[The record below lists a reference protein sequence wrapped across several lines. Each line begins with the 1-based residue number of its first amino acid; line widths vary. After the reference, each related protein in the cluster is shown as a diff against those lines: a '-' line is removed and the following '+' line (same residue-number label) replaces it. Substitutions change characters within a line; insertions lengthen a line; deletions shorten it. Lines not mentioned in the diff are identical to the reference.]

1 MKKVIWKIVVL
12 LCLISF
18 SLYGVQWNDLK
29 DGESAE
35 KNLDG
40 NGKVT
45 TVNKLKLGKNSHLK
59 VKGKN
64 TKGIVIKGGLSAE
77 VNIGEGATLDVDI
90 ENSTKDEAGISLE
103 STFKGF
109 IIQKNGNLKLK
120 KQFNGTINSGDIFKQ
135 FLDRKGEGTLLRGIS
150 VIKTFSTEGSTR
162 IESAG
167 TGIGFDRKTPQGKG
181 FIEFK
186 KGSKTFVKAGFAGVF
201 ARYNSVT
208 FEEGS
213 DTTLIGGAYGIMVN
227 KGTIKKGAK
236 VTLMGNYGT
245 GKFEVKEHDFLKFE
259 SGSELNILAND
270 SALYGIRLKG
280 KTKLIAKGYNVL
292 RQIDTYADGEHSL
305 DTVTFERGSILDG
318 NIDRSWNS
326 QILLEEGTK
335 LFVPNKIQANL
346 EIKGDLYVGPRSA
359 YEGKQLTYK
368 EAVEDADTVAG
379 ATAIFMGKQAQRARK
394 GEFSYRGLY
403 NEFSPDEYYTLE
415 YNRDNHYNYISTLN
429 LNNGKIHLRLG
440 NKDKFGR
447 INDKI
452 IFSKNTI
459 INGKGELVF
468 HKRNSSQVT
477 KNTVFNILEEEGPK
491 DINGIQG
498 YYLEKLPLKIPDVS
512 FGKLVFTTKVQKLNG
527 KYVVSLVFKGIEAEN
542 FLLAKGKTKTLNKK
556 EESSLEDAILSAK
569 EVTLEENSTLNI
581 KGDTNGLFA
590 KNKVTIEE
598 EANLNIETK
607 KDNKI
612 GLKLGEN
619 LETFGNINIK
629 NTGTGILA
637 DNATS
642 ILQFENGS
650 KTIVNAKDVAVNA
663 QKGTSEFK
671 GGSNVEL
678 TSNKYALV
686 SKKAV
691 FEKSST
697 VKLNGEYGIGTLSET
712 DSSDITFKPQSEV
725 NINSSNS
732 GIYNVNVGGS
742 GKVSIK
748 APNILKQVRTVNQSL
763 KFESGSVLEGNIE
776 KSWNANLIL
785 DKGSK
790 MFVNNKIEANMDIK
804 GDLFVGTSKFYEK
817 RDSFDNYNTIY
828 YNKDSN
834 GHETKVNFDNSKI
847 HLRIGGADKTG
858 ATNDKIFFS
867 KNTNING
874 KGELVFH
881 KRNSSQVTKNTIF
894 KILEEEVKNING
906 TQGYYLEKFPLSF
919 TNDIAFGQLVFTTK
933 VQKLNGKY
941 IVSLVFK
948 GIEADNFLLAKG
960 ETKTLNK
967 KKEGSLEDAIL
978 SAKEVTIEEK
988 STLNIKGDTNGLF
1001 AKNKVTI
1008 EEEANLN
1015 IETENKIA
1023 LKLGENLETFG
1034 NINIKN
1040 AGIGILAD
1048 NTTSVLQFENGSKT
1062 IVNAKDVA
1070 INAQK
1075 GTSEFKGGSNVE
1087 LTSNKYAL
1095 VSKKAVF
1102 EKSST
1107 VKLNGEYGIG
1117 TLSETD
1123 SSDITFKPQSEVNI
1137 NSSNSGIYNVNVG
1150 GSGKV
1155 SIKAPNILKQVRTV
1169 NQSLKFESGSV
1180 LEGNIEKSWNAN
1192 LILDKGSKMFVNNK
1206 IEANMDIKGDLFVGT
1221 RNSYEKEESKNS
1233 MQTLSTMSTFSSSDK
1248 YNTVHYNKD
1257 SNGHKTKVNLDNA
1270 NIHLRINGEQSESND
1285 KIVFSKD
1292 TEITGKG
1299 EITLHPE
1306 NVSKVKRNMTYSL
1319 LEEEGKDVGG
1329 NKVYNL
1335 EKTSLTLKTVE
1346 FGPLVYGRK
1355 DKKVNGKYMVT
1366 LEDTGELSQ
1375 AAKNSLTNSRD
1386 SYKYNQE
1393 ELKAISDK
1401 IFENHNLELK
1411 NNFWLLVSKE
1421 NLKNKDSVIKLNQNT
1436 KYAGYDYTFNTGVS
1450 LGFFAGQSTGRYKN
1464 IGQGIYLKKD
1474 LKPFYLGTVYKHTKS
1489 KDKNNDKK
1497 LHSNDFSFV
1506 VGYNKD
1512 ISEKTFLDSNI
1523 KLTRG
1528 YISDYKYTAENDL
1541 STKNEKTD
1549 YWNGEI
1555 DAKLGYKFKYG
1566 NAFLKAGLDK
1576 DLKGNQK
1583 VIWNENIDE
1592 EIKYD
1597 DLSKNIGIGM
1607 EYKIKQHSF
1616 NIELSRKYSK
1626 HYRANTKISI
1636 GYSYKF

>member
-1 MKKVIWKIVVL
+1 MKKVIWKIVLL
-12 LCLISF
+12 LCLTSF

-29 DGESAE
+29 DGETAE
-35 KNLDG
+35 KILDE
-40 NGKVT
+40 NRKETKVDKI
-45 TVNKLKLGKNSHLK
+45 VLGKNSHLK

-64 TKGIVIKGGLSAE
+64 TKGIVIKYGIHSK
-77 VNIGEGATLDVDI
+77 VDIGEGATLDVDI
-90 ENSTKDEAGISLE
+90 ESSIKEATGIASESYKD
-103 STFKGF
+103 F
-109 IIQKNGNLKLK
+109 IVQKNGNLKVK
-120 KQFNGTINSGDIFKQ
+120 NHFIGTINSGDIFKQ
-135 FLDRKGEGTLLRGIS
+135 FLDNKKENSVLKGIS
-150 VIKTFSTEGSTR
+150 VLKRFSTEGNTR
-162 IESAG
+162 IESSG
-167 TGIGFDRKTPQGKG
+167 TGIGFDKKTSKETGL
-181 FIEFK
+181 IEFK

-227 KGTIKKGAK
+227 KGTIKKGSK

-305 DTVTFERGSILDG
+305 DTVTFEKGSILDG
-318 NIDRSWNS
+318 NIDRPWNS
-326 QILLEEGTK
+326 QFLLEEGTK

-346 EIKGDLYVGPRSA
+346 EIKGDLYVGPRAA

-368 EAVEDADTVAG
+368 EAVEDTDTVAG
-379 ATAIFMGKQAQRARK
+379 ATALFMGKQAQRARK
-394 GEFSYRGLY
+394 GEFTYRGLY
-403 NEFSPDEYYTLE
+403 SDFAADEYYTLD
-415 YNRDNHYNYISTLN
+415 YNKHNYSDNNHNSTLN

-440 NKDKFGR
+440 TPDRLGR

-452 IFSKNTI
+452 IFSKNTT

-477 KNTVFNILEEEGPK
+477 KNTIFKILEEEIK
-491 DINGIQG
+491 NINGTQG

-512 FGKLVFTTKVQKLNG
+512 FGQLVFTTKVQKLNG
-527 KYVVSLVFKGIEAEN
+527 RYVVSLVFKGIEADN
-542 FLLAKGKTKTLNKK
+542 FLLAKGETKTLNKK
-556 EESSLEDAILSAK
+556 KEGSLEDAILSAK
-569 EVTLEENSTLNI
+569 EVTIEEKSTLNI

-590 KNKVTIEE
+590 KNKVTVEE
-598 EANLNIETK
+598 KANLNIETE
-607 KDNKI
+607 NKI
-612 GLKLGEN
+612 ALKLGEN

-629 NTGTGILA
+629 NAGTGILA
-637 DNATS
+637 DNTAS
-642 ILQFENGS
+642 VLQFENGS
-650 KTIVNAKDVAVNA
+650 KTIVNAKDVAINA

-691 FEKSST
+691 FEKGST
-697 VKLNGEYGIGTLSET
+697 VKLNAEYGIGTLSET

-790 MFVNNKIEANMDIK
+790 MFVNNKIEANI
-804 GDLFVGTSKFYEK
+804 
-817 RDSFDNYNTIY
+817 DS
-828 YNKDSN
+828 
-834 GHETKVNFDNSKI
+834 
-847 HLRIGGADKTG
+847 
-858 ATNDKIFFS
+858 
-867 KNTNING
+867 
-874 KGELVFH
+874 
-881 KRNSSQVTKNTIF
+881 
-894 KILEEEVKNING
+894 
-906 TQGYYLEKFPLSF
+906 
-919 TNDIAFGQLVFTTK
+919 
-933 VQKLNGKY
+933 
-941 IVSLVFK
+941 
-948 GIEADNFLLAKG
+948 
-960 ETKTLNK
+960 
-967 KKEGSLEDAIL
+967 
-978 SAKEVTIEEK
+978 
-988 STLNIKGDTNGLF
+988 
-1001 AKNKVTI
+1001 
-1008 EEEANLN
+1008 
-1015 IETENKIA
+1015 
-1023 LKLGENLETFG
+1023 
-1034 NINIKN
+1034 
-1040 AGIGILAD
+1040 
-1048 NTTSVLQFENGSKT
+1048 
-1062 IVNAKDVA
+1062 
-1070 INAQK
+1070 
-1075 GTSEFKGGSNVE
+1075 
-1087 LTSNKYAL
+1087 
-1095 VSKKAVF
+1095 
-1102 EKSST
+1102 
-1107 VKLNGEYGIG
+1107 
-1117 TLSETD
+1117 
-1123 SSDITFKPQSEVNI
+1123 
-1137 NSSNSGIYNVNVG
+1137 
-1150 GSGKV
+1150 
-1155 SIKAPNILKQVRTV
+1155 
-1169 NQSLKFESGSV
+1169 
-1180 LEGNIEKSWNAN
+1180 
-1192 LILDKGSKMFVNNK
+1192 
-1206 IEANMDIKGDLFVGT
+1206 KGDLFVGT

-1248 YNTVHYNKD
+1248 YYTVHYNKD
-1257 SNGHKTKVNLDNA
+1257 SNGHKTKVKLDNA

-1329 NKVYNL
+1329 NKVYSL

-1355 DKKVNGKYMVT
+1355 DKKVNGKYIVT

-1375 AAKNSLTNSRD
+1375 AAKNTLANSRD
-1386 SYKYNQE
+1386 SYKYDQE

>member
-12 LCLISF
+12 LCLTSF

-29 DGESAE
+29 DGETAE
-35 KNLDG
+35 KILDE
-40 NGKVT
+40 NRKETKITKIV
-45 TVNKLKLGKNSHLK
+45 LGKNSNLK

-64 TKGIVIKGGLSAE
+64 TKGVLVKGSYFQSK
-77 VNIGEGATLDVDI
+77 VNIGEGATLDIDI
-90 ENSTKDEAGISLE
+90 ESSDKDSSGISFAE
-103 STFKGF
+103 KRDF
-109 IIQKNGNLKLK
+109 IIEKNGKLNVKNL
-120 KQFNGTINSGDIFKQ
+120 FNGTINSGDILRQ
-135 FLDRKGEGTLLRGIS
+135 FHSSKEGKGILVRG
-150 VIKTFSTEGSTR
+150 VTVAKKFTTEGNTR
-162 IESAG
+162 IESSGA
-167 TGIGFDRKTPQGKG
+167 GIGFDKTTSNGQGE
-181 FIEFK
+181 IEFK
-186 KGSKTFVKAGFAGVF
+186 KGSKTFVKGGIAGVF
-201 ARYNSVT
+201 ARYNNVT

-213 DTTLIGGAYGIMVN
+213 DTTLIGGAYGLMAN

-245 GKFEVKEHDFLKFE
+245 GKFEVKEHDRLTFE
-259 SGSELNILAND
+259 SGSELNILANN
-270 SALYGIRLKG
+270 SALYGIRLVG

-305 DTVTFERGSILDG
+305 NTVTFEKGSILDG

-326 QILLEEGTK
+326 QFLLEEGTK
-335 LFVPNKIQANL
+335 LFVPEKIQANL

-359 YEGKQLTYK
+359 YEGKQKTYK
-368 EAVEDADTVAG
+368 ETVEKSSDIDTVVG

-394 GEFSYRGLY
+394 GEIRYGKTYDDFSA
-403 NEFSPDEYYTLE
+403 NEYYTLK
-415 YNRDNHYNYISTLN
+415 YNENSYNYKSTLN

-440 NKDKFGR
+440 TPDRLGR

-452 IFSKNTI
+452 IFSKNTV

-477 KNTVFNILEEEGPK
+477 KNTVFKILEEEGLK
-491 DINGIQG
+491 NINGTQG

-512 FGKLVFTTKVQKLNG
+512 FG
-527 KYVVSLVFKGIEAEN
+527 
-542 FLLAKGKTKTLNKK
+542 
-556 EESSLEDAILSAK
+556 
-569 EVTLEENSTLNI
+569 
-581 KGDTNGLFA
+581 
-590 KNKVTIEE
+590 
-598 EANLNIETK
+598 
-607 KDNKI
+607 
-612 GLKLGEN
+612 
-619 LETFGNINIK
+619 
-629 NTGTGILA
+629 
-637 DNATS
+637 
-642 ILQFENGS
+642 
-650 KTIVNAKDVAVNA
+650 
-663 QKGTSEFK
+663 
-671 GGSNVEL
+671 
-678 TSNKYALV
+678 
-686 SKKAV
+686 
-691 FEKSST
+691 
-697 VKLNGEYGIGTLSET
+697 
-712 DSSDITFKPQSEV
+712 
-725 NINSSNS
+725 
-732 GIYNVNVGGS
+732 
-742 GKVSIK
+742 
-748 APNILKQVRTVNQSL
+748 
-763 KFESGSVLEGNIE
+763 
-776 KSWNANLIL
+776 
-785 DKGSK
+785 
-790 MFVNNKIEANMDIK
+790 
-804 GDLFVGTSKFYEK
+804 
-817 RDSFDNYNTIY
+817 
-828 YNKDSN
+828 
-834 GHETKVNFDNSKI
+834 
-847 HLRIGGADKTG
+847 
-858 ATNDKIFFS
+858 
-867 KNTNING
+867 
-874 KGELVFH
+874 
-881 KRNSSQVTKNTIF
+881 
-894 KILEEEVKNING
+894 
-906 TQGYYLEKFPLSF
+906 
-919 TNDIAFGQLVFTTK
+919 QLVFTTK
-933 VQKLNGKY
+933 VQKLNGRY
-941 IVSLVFK
+941 VVSLVFK

-1001 AKNKVTI
+1001 AKNKVTV
-1008 EEEANLN
+1008 EEKANLN

-1040 AGIGILAD
+1040 AGTGILAD
-1048 NTTSVLQFENGSKT
+1048 NTASVLKFENGSKT

-1070 INAQK
+1070 VNAQK

-1095 VSKKAVF
+1095 VAKKAVF
-1102 EKSST
+1102 EKGST
-1107 VKLNGEYGIG
+1107 VKLNAEYGIG

-1123 SSDITFKPQSEVNI
+1123 SSDVTFNSQSEVSI

-1150 GSGKV
+1150 GSGKL
-1155 SIKAPNILKQVRTV
+1155 SIKAPNVLKQVRTV

-1233 MQTLSTMSTFSSSDK
+1233 MQTLSTMSTFSSSNK

-1355 DKKVNGKYMVT
+1355 DKKVNGKYIVT

-1375 AAKNSLTNSRD
+1375 AAKNTLTNSRD

-1421 NLKNKDSVIKLNQNT
+1421 NLKNKGSVIKLNQNT

-1523 KLTRG
+1523 KLIRG

-1541 STKNEKTD
+1541 NTRNEKTN

-1555 DAKLGYKFKYG
+1555 NAKLGYKFKYG
-1566 NAFLKAGLDK
+1566 DAFLKAGLDK

>member
-1 MKKVIWKIVVL
+1 MKKVIWKIVLL
-12 LCLISF
+12 LCLTSF

-29 DGESAE
+29 DGETAE
-35 KNLDG
+35 KILDE
-40 NGKVT
+40 NRKETKITKIV
-45 TVNKLKLGKNSHLK
+45 LGKNSHLK

-64 TKGIVIKGGLSAE
+64 TKGVLVKGSYFQSK
-77 VNIGEGATLDVDI
+77 VNIGEGATLDIDI
-90 ENSTKDEAGISLE
+90 ESSDKDSSGISFAE
-103 STFKGF
+103 KRDF
-109 IIQKNGNLKLK
+109 IIEKNGKLNVKNL
-120 KQFNGTINSGDIFKQ
+120 FNGTINSGDILRQ
-135 FLDRKGEGTLLRGIS
+135 FHSSKEGKGILVRG
-150 VIKTFSTEGSTR
+150 VTVAKKFTTEGNTR
-162 IESAG
+162 IESSGA
-167 TGIGFDRKTPQGKG
+167 GIGFDKTTSNGQGE
-181 FIEFK
+181 IEFK
-186 KGSKTFVKAGFAGVF
+186 KGSKTFVKGGIAGVF
-201 ARYNSVT
+201 ARYNNVT

-213 DTTLIGGAYGIMVN
+213 DTTLIGGAYGLMAN

-245 GKFEVKEHDFLKFE
+245 GKFEVKEHDRLTFE
-259 SGSELNILAND
+259 SGSELNILANN
-270 SALYGIRLKG
+270 SALYGIRLVG

-305 DTVTFERGSILDG
+305 NTVTFEKGSILDG

-326 QILLEEGTK
+326 QFLLEEGTK
-335 LFVPNKIQANL
+335 LFVPEKIQANL

-359 YEGKQLTYK
+359 YEGKQKTYK
-368 EAVEDADTVAG
+368 ETVEKSSDIDTVVG

-394 GEFSYRGLY
+394 GEIRYGKTYDDFSA
-403 NEFSPDEYYTLE
+403 NEYYTLK
-415 YNRDNHYNYISTLN
+415 YNENSYNYKSTLN

-440 NKDKFGR
+440 TPDRLGR

-452 IFSKNTI
+452 IFSKNTV

-477 KNTVFNILEEEGPK
+477 KNTVFKILEEEGLK
-491 DINGIQG
+491 NINGTQG

-512 FGKLVFTTKVQKLNG
+512 FG
-527 KYVVSLVFKGIEAEN
+527 
-542 FLLAKGKTKTLNKK
+542 
-556 EESSLEDAILSAK
+556 
-569 EVTLEENSTLNI
+569 
-581 KGDTNGLFA
+581 
-590 KNKVTIEE
+590 
-598 EANLNIETK
+598 
-607 KDNKI
+607 
-612 GLKLGEN
+612 
-619 LETFGNINIK
+619 
-629 NTGTGILA
+629 
-637 DNATS
+637 
-642 ILQFENGS
+642 
-650 KTIVNAKDVAVNA
+650 
-663 QKGTSEFK
+663 
-671 GGSNVEL
+671 
-678 TSNKYALV
+678 
-686 SKKAV
+686 
-691 FEKSST
+691 
-697 VKLNGEYGIGTLSET
+697 
-712 DSSDITFKPQSEV
+712 
-725 NINSSNS
+725 
-732 GIYNVNVGGS
+732 
-742 GKVSIK
+742 
-748 APNILKQVRTVNQSL
+748 
-763 KFESGSVLEGNIE
+763 
-776 KSWNANLIL
+776 
-785 DKGSK
+785 
-790 MFVNNKIEANMDIK
+790 
-804 GDLFVGTSKFYEK
+804 
-817 RDSFDNYNTIY
+817 
-828 YNKDSN
+828 
-834 GHETKVNFDNSKI
+834 
-847 HLRIGGADKTG
+847 
-858 ATNDKIFFS
+858 
-867 KNTNING
+867 
-874 KGELVFH
+874 
-881 KRNSSQVTKNTIF
+881 
-894 KILEEEVKNING
+894 
-906 TQGYYLEKFPLSF
+906 
-919 TNDIAFGQLVFTTK
+919 QLVFTTK
-933 VQKLNGKY
+933 VQKLNGRY
-941 IVSLVFK
+941 VVSLVFK

-1001 AKNKVTI
+1001 AKNKVTV
-1008 EEEANLN
+1008 EEKANLN

-1040 AGIGILAD
+1040 AGTGILAD
-1048 NTTSVLQFENGSKT
+1048 NTASVLQFENGSKT

-1070 INAQK
+1070 VNAQK

-1095 VSKKAVF
+1095 VAKKAVF
-1102 EKSST
+1102 EKGST
-1107 VKLNGEYGIG
+1107 VKLNAEYGIG

-1123 SSDITFKPQSEVNI
+1123 SSDVTFNSQSEVSI

-1150 GSGKV
+1150 GSGKL
-1155 SIKAPNILKQVRTV
+1155 SIKAPNVLKQVRTV

-1233 MQTLSTMSTFSSSDK
+1233 MQTLSTMSTFSSSNK

-1355 DKKVNGKYMVT
+1355 DKKVNGKYIVT

-1375 AAKNSLTNSRD
+1375 AAKNTLTNSRD

-1421 NLKNKDSVIKLNQNT
+1421 NLKNKGSVIKLNQNT

-1528 YISDYKYTAENDL
+1528 YISDYKYTAENNL
-1541 STKNEKTD
+1541 NTRNEKTN

-1555 DAKLGYKFKYG
+1555 NAKLGYKFKYG
-1566 NAFLKAGLDK
+1566 DAFLKAGLDK

>member
-12 LCLISF
+12 LCLTSF

-29 DGESAE
+29 DGETAE
-35 KNLDG
+35 KILDE
-40 NGKVT
+40 NRKETKITKIV
-45 TVNKLKLGKNSHLK
+45 LGKNSNLK

-64 TKGIVIKGGLSAE
+64 TKGVLVKGSYFQSK
-77 VNIGEGATLDVDI
+77 VNIGEGATLDIDI
-90 ENSTKDEAGISLE
+90 ESSDKDSSGISFAE
-103 STFKGF
+103 KRDF
-109 IIQKNGNLKLK
+109 IIEKNGKLNVKNL
-120 KQFNGTINSGDIFKQ
+120 FNGTINSGDILRQ
-135 FLDRKGEGTLLRGIS
+135 FHSSKEGKGILVRG
-150 VIKTFSTEGSTR
+150 VTVAKKFTTEGNTR
-162 IESAG
+162 IESSGA
-167 TGIGFDRKTPQGKG
+167 GIGFDKTTSNGQGE
-181 FIEFK
+181 IEFK
-186 KGSKTFVKAGFAGVF
+186 KSSKTFVKGGIAGVF
-201 ARYNSVT
+201 ARYNNVT

-213 DTTLIGGAYGIMVN
+213 DTTLIGGAYGLMAN

-245 GKFEVKEHDFLKFE
+245 GKFEVKEHDRLTFE
-259 SGSELNILAND
+259 SGSELNILANN
-270 SALYGIRLKG
+270 SALYGIRLVG

-305 DTVTFERGSILDG
+305 NTVTFEEGSILDG

-326 QILLEEGTK
+326 QFLLEEGTK
-335 LFVPNKIQANL
+335 LFVPEKIQANL

-359 YEGKQLTYK
+359 YEGKQKTYK
-368 EAVEDADTVAG
+368 ETVEKSSDIDTVVG

-394 GEFSYRGLY
+394 GEIRYGKTYDDFSA
-403 NEFSPDEYYTLE
+403 NEYYTLK
-415 YNRDNHYNYISTLN
+415 YNENSYNYKSTLN

-440 NKDKFGR
+440 TPDRLGR

-452 IFSKNTI
+452 IFSKNTV

-477 KNTVFNILEEEGPK
+477 KNTVFKILEEEGLK
-491 DINGIQG
+491 NINGTQG

-512 FGKLVFTTKVQKLNG
+512 FG
-527 KYVVSLVFKGIEAEN
+527 
-542 FLLAKGKTKTLNKK
+542 
-556 EESSLEDAILSAK
+556 
-569 EVTLEENSTLNI
+569 
-581 KGDTNGLFA
+581 
-590 KNKVTIEE
+590 
-598 EANLNIETK
+598 
-607 KDNKI
+607 
-612 GLKLGEN
+612 
-619 LETFGNINIK
+619 
-629 NTGTGILA
+629 
-637 DNATS
+637 
-642 ILQFENGS
+642 
-650 KTIVNAKDVAVNA
+650 
-663 QKGTSEFK
+663 
-671 GGSNVEL
+671 
-678 TSNKYALV
+678 
-686 SKKAV
+686 
-691 FEKSST
+691 
-697 VKLNGEYGIGTLSET
+697 
-712 DSSDITFKPQSEV
+712 
-725 NINSSNS
+725 
-732 GIYNVNVGGS
+732 
-742 GKVSIK
+742 
-748 APNILKQVRTVNQSL
+748 
-763 KFESGSVLEGNIE
+763 
-776 KSWNANLIL
+776 
-785 DKGSK
+785 
-790 MFVNNKIEANMDIK
+790 
-804 GDLFVGTSKFYEK
+804 
-817 RDSFDNYNTIY
+817 
-828 YNKDSN
+828 
-834 GHETKVNFDNSKI
+834 
-847 HLRIGGADKTG
+847 
-858 ATNDKIFFS
+858 
-867 KNTNING
+867 
-874 KGELVFH
+874 
-881 KRNSSQVTKNTIF
+881 
-894 KILEEEVKNING
+894 
-906 TQGYYLEKFPLSF
+906 
-919 TNDIAFGQLVFTTK
+919 QLVFTTK
-933 VQKLNGKY
+933 VQKLNGRY
-941 IVSLVFK
+941 VVSLVFK

-978 SAKEVTIEEK
+978 SAKEVTIEEN

-1001 AKNKVTI
+1001 AKNKVTV
-1008 EEEANLN
+1008 EEKANLN

-1040 AGIGILAD
+1040 AGTGILAD
-1048 NTTSVLQFENGSKT
+1048 NTASVLKFENGSKT

-1070 INAQK
+1070 VNAQK

-1095 VSKKAVF
+1095 VAKKAVF
-1102 EKSST
+1102 EKGST
-1107 VKLNGEYGIG
+1107 VKLNAEYGIG

-1123 SSDITFKPQSEVNI
+1123 SSDVTFNSQSEVSI

-1150 GSGKV
+1150 GSGKL

-1192 LILDKGSKMFVNNK
+1192 LILDKDSKMFVNNK

-1221 RNSYEKEESKNS
+1221 RNSYEKEENKNS
-1233 MQTLSTMSTFSSSDK
+1233 MQTLSTMSTFSSSNK

-1306 NVSKVKRNMTYSL
+1306 NVSKVRRNMTYSL

-1355 DKKVNGKYMVT
+1355 DKKVNGKYIVT

-1375 AAKNSLTNSRD
+1375 AAKNTLTSSRD

-1436 KYAGYDYTFNTGVS
+1436 KYAGYDYTFNTGIS

-1626 HYRANTKISI
+1626 HYRAKTKISI

>member
-1 MKKVIWKIVVL
+1 MRKIFWKVTLLSCFISAFAYGAWNELGEGATAEKTLEGNKKETKISKIV
-12 LCLISF
+12 
-18 SLYGVQWNDLK
+18 
-29 DGESAE
+29 
-35 KNLDG
+35 
-40 NGKVT
+40 
-45 TVNKLKLGKNSHLK
+45 LGKNSNLK

-64 TKGIVIKGGLSAE
+64 TKGVLVKGSYFQSK
-77 VNIGEGATLDVDI
+77 VNIGEGATLDIDI
-90 ENSTKDEAGISLE
+90 EGSDKDSSGISFAE
-103 STFKGF
+103 KRDF
-109 IIQKNGNLKLK
+109 IIEKNGKLNVRNL
-120 KQFNGTINSGDIFKQ
+120 FNGTINSGDILRQ
-135 FLDRKGEGTLLRGIS
+135 FHSNKEGKGVLFRG
-150 VIKTFSTEGSTR
+150 VTVAKKFSTEGNTR

-167 TGIGFDRKTPQGKG
+167 AGIGFDKTTSNGEG
-181 FIEFK
+181 EIEFK
-186 KGSKTFVKAGFAGVF
+186 KGSKTFIKGGIAGVF
-201 ARYNSVT
+201 ARFNKVT

-213 DTTLIGGAYGIMVN
+213 DTTLIGGAYGLMAN

-259 SGSELNILAND
+259 SGSELNILANN
-270 SALYGIRLKG
+270 SALYGIRLVG

-292 RQIDTYADGEHSL
+292 RQIDTYAAGEHSL
-305 DTVTFERGSILDG
+305 DTVTFEKGSILDG

-326 QILLEEGTK
+326 QFLLEEGTK
-335 LFVPNKIQANL
+335 LFVPEKIQANL
-346 EIKGDLYVGPRSA
+346 EIKGDLFVGPRSA
-359 YEGKQLTYK
+359 YEGKQKTYK
-368 EAVEDADTVAG
+368 EAVEKSSDIDTVVG
-379 ATAIFMGKQAQRARK
+379 ATALFMGKQAQRARK
-394 GEFSYRGLY
+394 GEIRYGKTYDDFSA
-403 NEFSPDEYYTLE
+403 NEYYTLK
-415 YNRDNHYNYISTLN
+415 YNENSYNYKSTLN

-440 NKDKFGR
+440 TLDRLGR

-459 INGKGELVF
+459 IKGKGELVF

-477 KNTVFNILEEEGPK
+477 KNTVFKILEEEGLK
-491 DINGIQG
+491 NINGTQG

-512 FGKLVFTTKVQKLNG
+512 FG
-527 KYVVSLVFKGIEAEN
+527 
-542 FLLAKGKTKTLNKK
+542 
-556 EESSLEDAILSAK
+556 
-569 EVTLEENSTLNI
+569 
-581 KGDTNGLFA
+581 
-590 KNKVTIEE
+590 
-598 EANLNIETK
+598 
-607 KDNKI
+607 
-612 GLKLGEN
+612 
-619 LETFGNINIK
+619 
-629 NTGTGILA
+629 
-637 DNATS
+637 
-642 ILQFENGS
+642 
-650 KTIVNAKDVAVNA
+650 
-663 QKGTSEFK
+663 
-671 GGSNVEL
+671 
-678 TSNKYALV
+678 
-686 SKKAV
+686 
-691 FEKSST
+691 
-697 VKLNGEYGIGTLSET
+697 
-712 DSSDITFKPQSEV
+712 
-725 NINSSNS
+725 
-732 GIYNVNVGGS
+732 
-742 GKVSIK
+742 
-748 APNILKQVRTVNQSL
+748 
-763 KFESGSVLEGNIE
+763 
-776 KSWNANLIL
+776 
-785 DKGSK
+785 
-790 MFVNNKIEANMDIK
+790 
-804 GDLFVGTSKFYEK
+804 
-817 RDSFDNYNTIY
+817 
-828 YNKDSN
+828 
-834 GHETKVNFDNSKI
+834 
-847 HLRIGGADKTG
+847 
-858 ATNDKIFFS
+858 
-867 KNTNING
+867 
-874 KGELVFH
+874 
-881 KRNSSQVTKNTIF
+881 
-894 KILEEEVKNING
+894 
-906 TQGYYLEKFPLSF
+906 
-919 TNDIAFGQLVFTTK
+919 QLVFTTK
-933 VQKLNGKY
+933 VQKLNGRY
-941 IVSLVFK
+941 VVSLVFK
-948 GIEADNFLLAKG
+948 GIEADNFLIAKG

-1001 AKNKVTI
+1001 AKNKVTV
-1008 EEEANLN
+1008 EEKANLN

-1040 AGIGILAD
+1040 AGTGILAD
-1048 NTTSVLQFENGSKT
+1048 NTTSVLKFENGSKT

-1075 GTSEFKGGSNVE
+1075 GTSEFKGGSNIE

-1095 VSKKAVF
+1095 VAKKAVF
-1102 EKSST
+1102 EKGST

-1123 SSDITFKPQSEVNI
+1123 SSDVTFNSQSEVNI

-1155 SIKAPNILKQVRTV
+1155 SIKAPNVLKQVRTV
-1169 NQSLKFESGSV
+1169 NQSLKFESGSI

-1206 IEANMDIKGDLFVGT
+1206 IEANMHIKGDLFVGT

-1233 MQTLSTMSTFSSSDK
+1233 MQTLSTMSTFSSSNK
-1248 YNTVHYNKD
+1248 YYTVHYNKD

-1355 DKKVNGKYMVT
+1355 DKKVNGKYIVT
-1366 LEDTGELSQ
+1366 LEDTEELSQ

-1436 KYAGYDYTFNTGVS
+1436 KYAGYDYTFNTGIS

-1541 STKNEKTD
+1541 NTRNEKTN

-1555 DAKLGYKFKYG
+1555 NTKLGYKFKYG
-1566 NAFLKAGLDK
+1566 DAFLKAGLDK

-1626 HYRANTKISI
+1626 HYRANTKISF

>member
-1 MKKVIWKIVVL
+1 MKKVIWKIVLL
-12 LCLISF
+12 LCLTSF

-29 DGESAE
+29 DGETAE
-35 KNLDG
+35 KILDE
-40 NGKVT
+40 NRKETKITKIV
-45 TVNKLKLGKNSHLK
+45 LGKNSHLK

-64 TKGIVIKGGLSAE
+64 TKGVLVKGSYFQSK
-77 VNIGEGATLDVDI
+77 VNIGEGATLDIDI
-90 ENSTKDEAGISLE
+90 ESSDKDSSGISFAE
-103 STFKGF
+103 KRDF
-109 IIQKNGNLKLK
+109 IIEKNGKLNVKNL
-120 KQFNGTINSGDIFKQ
+120 FNGTINSGDILRQ
-135 FLDRKGEGTLLRGIS
+135 FHSSKEGKGILVRG
-150 VIKTFSTEGSTR
+150 VTVAKKFTTEGNTR
-162 IESAG
+162 IESSGA
-167 TGIGFDRKTPQGKG
+167 GIGFDKTTSNGQGE
-181 FIEFK
+181 IEFK
-186 KGSKTFVKAGFAGVF
+186 KGSKTFVKGGIAGVF
-201 ARYNSVT
+201 ARYNNVT

-213 DTTLIGGAYGIMVN
+213 DTTLIGGAYGLMAN

-245 GKFEVKEHDFLKFE
+245 GKFEVKEHDRLTFE
-259 SGSELNILAND
+259 SGSELNILANN
-270 SALYGIRLKG
+270 SALYGIRLVG

-305 DTVTFERGSILDG
+305 NTVTFEKGSILDG

-326 QILLEEGTK
+326 QFLLEEGTK
-335 LFVPNKIQANL
+335 LFVPEKIQANL

-359 YEGKQLTYK
+359 YEGKQKTYK
-368 EAVEDADTVAG
+368 ETVEKSSDIDTVVG

-394 GEFSYRGLY
+394 GEIRYGKTYDDFSA
-403 NEFSPDEYYTLE
+403 NEYYTLK
-415 YNRDNHYNYISTLN
+415 YNENSYNYKSTLN

-440 NKDKFGR
+440 TPDRLGR

-452 IFSKNTI
+452 IFSKNTV

-477 KNTVFNILEEEGPK
+477 KNTVFKILEEEGLK
-491 DINGIQG
+491 NINGTQG

-512 FGKLVFTTKVQKLNG
+512 FG
-527 KYVVSLVFKGIEAEN
+527 
-542 FLLAKGKTKTLNKK
+542 
-556 EESSLEDAILSAK
+556 
-569 EVTLEENSTLNI
+569 
-581 KGDTNGLFA
+581 
-590 KNKVTIEE
+590 
-598 EANLNIETK
+598 
-607 KDNKI
+607 
-612 GLKLGEN
+612 
-619 LETFGNINIK
+619 
-629 NTGTGILA
+629 
-637 DNATS
+637 
-642 ILQFENGS
+642 
-650 KTIVNAKDVAVNA
+650 
-663 QKGTSEFK
+663 
-671 GGSNVEL
+671 
-678 TSNKYALV
+678 
-686 SKKAV
+686 
-691 FEKSST
+691 
-697 VKLNGEYGIGTLSET
+697 
-712 DSSDITFKPQSEV
+712 
-725 NINSSNS
+725 
-732 GIYNVNVGGS
+732 
-742 GKVSIK
+742 
-748 APNILKQVRTVNQSL
+748 
-763 KFESGSVLEGNIE
+763 
-776 KSWNANLIL
+776 
-785 DKGSK
+785 
-790 MFVNNKIEANMDIK
+790 
-804 GDLFVGTSKFYEK
+804 
-817 RDSFDNYNTIY
+817 
-828 YNKDSN
+828 
-834 GHETKVNFDNSKI
+834 
-847 HLRIGGADKTG
+847 
-858 ATNDKIFFS
+858 
-867 KNTNING
+867 
-874 KGELVFH
+874 
-881 KRNSSQVTKNTIF
+881 
-894 KILEEEVKNING
+894 
-906 TQGYYLEKFPLSF
+906 
-919 TNDIAFGQLVFTTK
+919 QLVFTTK
-933 VQKLNGKY
+933 VQKLNGRY
-941 IVSLVFK
+941 VVSLVFK

-1001 AKNKVTI
+1001 AKNKVTV
-1008 EEEANLN
+1008 EEKANLN

-1040 AGIGILAD
+1040 AGTGILAD
-1048 NTTSVLQFENGSKT
+1048 NTASVLQFENGSKT

-1070 INAQK
+1070 VNAQK

-1095 VSKKAVF
+1095 VAKKAVF
-1102 EKSST
+1102 EKGST
-1107 VKLNGEYGIG
+1107 VKLNAEYGIG

-1123 SSDITFKPQSEVNI
+1123 SSDVTFNSQSEVSI

-1192 LILDKGSKMFVNNK
+1192 LILDKDSKMFVNNK

-1233 MQTLSTMSTFSSSDK
+1233 MQTLSTMSTFSSSNK

-1306 NVSKVKRNMTYSL
+1306 NVSKVRRNMTYSL

-1355 DKKVNGKYMVT
+1355 DKKVNGKYIVT

-1375 AAKNSLTNSRD
+1375 AAKNTLTNSRD

-1436 KYAGYDYTFNTGVS
+1436 KYAGYDYTFNTGIS

-1555 DAKLGYKFKYG
+1555 NAKLGYKFKYG
-1566 NAFLKAGLDK
+1566 DAFLKAGLDK

>member
-1 MKKVIWKIVVL
+1 MKKVIWKIVLL
-12 LCLISF
+12 LCLTSF

-29 DGESAE
+29 DGETAE
-35 KNLDG
+35 KILDE
-40 NGKVT
+40 NGKETKVDKI
-45 TVNKLKLGKNSHLK
+45 VLGKNSHLK

-64 TKGIVIKGGLSAE
+64 TKGIVIKYGIRSK
-77 VNIGEGATLDVDI
+77 VDIGEGATLDVDI
-90 ENSTKDEAGISLE
+90 ESSIKEATGIASESYKD
-103 STFKGF
+103 F
-109 IIQKNGNLKLK
+109 IVQKNGNLKVK
-120 KQFNGTINSGDIFKQ
+120 NHFIGTINSGDIFKQ
-135 FLDRKGEGTLLRGIS
+135 FLDNKKENSVLRGIS
-150 VIKTFSTEGSTR
+150 VLKRFSTEGNTR
-162 IESAG
+162 IESSG
-167 TGIGFDRKTPQGKG
+167 TGIGFDKKTSKETGL
-181 FIEFK
+181 IEFK

-227 KGTIKKGAK
+227 KGTIKKGSK

-305 DTVTFERGSILDG
+305 DTVTFEKGSILDG

-326 QILLEEGTK
+326 QFLLEEGTK

-346 EIKGDLYVGPRSA
+346 EIKGDLYVGPRAA

-379 ATAIFMGKQAQRARK
+379 ATALFMGKQAQRARK
-394 GEFSYRGLY
+394 GEFTYRGLY
-403 NEFSPDEYYTLE
+403 SDFAADEYYTLD
-415 YNRDNHYNYISTLN
+415 YNKHNYSDNNHNSTLN

-440 NKDKFGR
+440 TPDRLGR

-452 IFSKNTI
+452 IFSKNTV

-477 KNTVFNILEEEGPK
+477 KNTVFKILEEEGLK
-491 DINGIQG
+491 NINGTQG

-512 FGKLVFTTKVQKLNG
+512 FG
-527 KYVVSLVFKGIEAEN
+527 
-542 FLLAKGKTKTLNKK
+542 
-556 EESSLEDAILSAK
+556 
-569 EVTLEENSTLNI
+569 
-581 KGDTNGLFA
+581 
-590 KNKVTIEE
+590 
-598 EANLNIETK
+598 
-607 KDNKI
+607 
-612 GLKLGEN
+612 
-619 LETFGNINIK
+619 
-629 NTGTGILA
+629 
-637 DNATS
+637 
-642 ILQFENGS
+642 
-650 KTIVNAKDVAVNA
+650 
-663 QKGTSEFK
+663 
-671 GGSNVEL
+671 
-678 TSNKYALV
+678 
-686 SKKAV
+686 
-691 FEKSST
+691 
-697 VKLNGEYGIGTLSET
+697 
-712 DSSDITFKPQSEV
+712 
-725 NINSSNS
+725 
-732 GIYNVNVGGS
+732 
-742 GKVSIK
+742 
-748 APNILKQVRTVNQSL
+748 
-763 KFESGSVLEGNIE
+763 
-776 KSWNANLIL
+776 
-785 DKGSK
+785 
-790 MFVNNKIEANMDIK
+790 
-804 GDLFVGTSKFYEK
+804 
-817 RDSFDNYNTIY
+817 
-828 YNKDSN
+828 
-834 GHETKVNFDNSKI
+834 
-847 HLRIGGADKTG
+847 
-858 ATNDKIFFS
+858 
-867 KNTNING
+867 
-874 KGELVFH
+874 
-881 KRNSSQVTKNTIF
+881 
-894 KILEEEVKNING
+894 
-906 TQGYYLEKFPLSF
+906 
-919 TNDIAFGQLVFTTK
+919 QLVFTTK
-933 VQKLNGKY
+933 VQKLNGRY
-941 IVSLVFK
+941 VVSLVFK

-1001 AKNKVTI
+1001 AKNKVTV
-1008 EEEANLN
+1008 EEKANLN

-1040 AGIGILAD
+1040 TGTGILAD
-1048 NTTSVLQFENGSKT
+1048 NTASVLQFENGSKT

-1070 INAQK
+1070 VNAQK

-1102 EKSST
+1102 EKGST

-1123 SSDITFKPQSEVNI
+1123 SSDITFKPQSEINI

-1169 NQSLKFESGSV
+1169 NQSLKFENGSV

-1306 NVSKVKRNMTYSL
+1306 NISKVKRNMTYSL

-1355 DKKVNGKYMVT
+1355 DKKVNGKYIVT

-1375 AAKNSLTNSRD
+1375 AAKNTLTNSRD

-1436 KYAGYDYTFNTGVS
+1436 KYAGYDYTFNTGIS

-1555 DAKLGYKFKYG
+1555 NAKLGYKFKYG
-1566 NAFLKAGLDK
+1566 DAFLKAGLDK

>member
-12 LCLISF
+12 LCLTSF

-29 DGESAE
+29 DGETAE
-35 KNLDG
+35 KILDE
-40 NGKVT
+40 NRKETKITKIV
-45 TVNKLKLGKNSHLK
+45 LGKNSNLK

-64 TKGIVIKGGLSAE
+64 TKGVLVKGSYFQSK
-77 VNIGEGATLDVDI
+77 VNIGEGATLDIDI
-90 ENSTKDEAGISLE
+90 ESSDKDSSGISFAE
-103 STFKGF
+103 KRDF
-109 IIQKNGNLKLK
+109 IIEKNGKLNVKNL
-120 KQFNGTINSGDIFKQ
+120 FNGTINSGDILRQ
-135 FLDRKGEGTLLRGIS
+135 FHSSKEGKGILVRG
-150 VIKTFSTEGSTR
+150 VTVAKKFTTEGNTR
-162 IESAG
+162 IESSGA
-167 TGIGFDRKTPQGKG
+167 GIGFDKTTSNGQGE
-181 FIEFK
+181 IEFK
-186 KGSKTFVKAGFAGVF
+186 KGSKTFVKGGIAGVF
-201 ARYNSVT
+201 ARYNNVT

-213 DTTLIGGAYGIMVN
+213 DTTLIGGAYGLMAN

-245 GKFEVKEHDFLKFE
+245 GKFEVKEHDRLTFE
-259 SGSELNILAND
+259 SGSELNILANN
-270 SALYGIRLKG
+270 SALYGIRLVG

-305 DTVTFERGSILDG
+305 NTVTFEKGSILDG

-326 QILLEEGTK
+326 QFLLEEGTK
-335 LFVPNKIQANL
+335 LFVPEKIQANL

-359 YEGKQLTYK
+359 YEGKQKTYK
-368 EAVEDADTVAG
+368 ETVEKSSDIDTVVG

-394 GEFSYRGLY
+394 GEIRYGKTYDDFSA
-403 NEFSPDEYYTLE
+403 NEYYTLK
-415 YNRDNHYNYISTLN
+415 YNENSYNYKSTLN

-440 NKDKFGR
+440 TPDRLGR

-452 IFSKNTI
+452 IFSKNTV

-477 KNTVFNILEEEGPK
+477 KNTVFKILEEEGLK
-491 DINGIQG
+491 NINGTQG
-498 YYLEKLPLKIPDVS
+498 YYLEKLPLKIPNVS
-512 FGKLVFTTKVQKLNG
+512 
-527 KYVVSLVFKGIEAEN
+527 
-542 FLLAKGKTKTLNKK
+542 
-556 EESSLEDAILSAK
+556 
-569 EVTLEENSTLNI
+569 
-581 KGDTNGLFA
+581 
-590 KNKVTIEE
+590 
-598 EANLNIETK
+598 
-607 KDNKI
+607 
-612 GLKLGEN
+612 
-619 LETFGNINIK
+619 
-629 NTGTGILA
+629 
-637 DNATS
+637 
-642 ILQFENGS
+642 
-650 KTIVNAKDVAVNA
+650 
-663 QKGTSEFK
+663 
-671 GGSNVEL
+671 
-678 TSNKYALV
+678 
-686 SKKAV
+686 
-691 FEKSST
+691 
-697 VKLNGEYGIGTLSET
+697 
-712 DSSDITFKPQSEV
+712 
-725 NINSSNS
+725 
-732 GIYNVNVGGS
+732 
-742 GKVSIK
+742 
-748 APNILKQVRTVNQSL
+748 
-763 KFESGSVLEGNIE
+763 
-776 KSWNANLIL
+776 
-785 DKGSK
+785 
-790 MFVNNKIEANMDIK
+790 
-804 GDLFVGTSKFYEK
+804 
-817 RDSFDNYNTIY
+817 
-828 YNKDSN
+828 
-834 GHETKVNFDNSKI
+834 
-847 HLRIGGADKTG
+847 
-858 ATNDKIFFS
+858 
-867 KNTNING
+867 
-874 KGELVFH
+874 
-881 KRNSSQVTKNTIF
+881 
-894 KILEEEVKNING
+894 
-906 TQGYYLEKFPLSF
+906 
-919 TNDIAFGQLVFTTK
+919 FGQLVFTTK
-933 VQKLNGKY
+933 VQKLNGRY
-941 IVSLVFK
+941 VVSLVFK

-1001 AKNKVTI
+1001 AKNKVTV
-1008 EEEANLN
+1008 EEKANLN

-1040 AGIGILAD
+1040 AGTGILAD
-1048 NTTSVLQFENGSKT
+1048 NTASVLKFENGSKT

-1070 INAQK
+1070 VNAQK

-1095 VSKKAVF
+1095 VAKKAVF
-1102 EKSST
+1102 EKGST
-1107 VKLNGEYGIG
+1107 VKLNAEYGIG

-1123 SSDITFKPQSEVNI
+1123 SSDVTFNSQSEVSI

-1150 GSGKV
+1150 GSGKL
-1155 SIKAPNILKQVRTV
+1155 SIKAPNVLKQVRTV

-1233 MQTLSTMSTFSSSDK
+1233 MQTLSTMSTFSSSNK

-1257 SNGHKTKVNLDNA
+1257 SNGHKTEVNLDNA

-1299 EITLHPE
+1299 KITLHPE

-1355 DKKVNGKYMVT
+1355 DKKVNGKYIVT

-1375 AAKNSLTNSRD
+1375 AAKNTLTNSRD

-1436 KYAGYDYTFNTGVS
+1436 KYAGYDYTFNTGIS

>member
-12 LCLISF
+12 LCLTSF

-29 DGESAE
+29 DGETAE
-35 KNLDG
+35 KILDE
-40 NGKVT
+40 NRKETKITKIV
-45 TVNKLKLGKNSHLK
+45 LGKNSNLK

-64 TKGIVIKGGLSAE
+64 TKGVLVKGSYFQSK
-77 VNIGEGATLDVDI
+77 VNIGEGATLDIDI
-90 ENSTKDEAGISLE
+90 ESSDKDSSGISFAE
-103 STFKGF
+103 KRDF
-109 IIQKNGNLKLK
+109 IIEKNGKLNVKNL
-120 KQFNGTINSGDIFKQ
+120 FNGTINSGDILRQ
-135 FLDRKGEGTLLRGIS
+135 FHSSKEGKGILVRG
-150 VIKTFSTEGSTR
+150 VTVAKKFTTEGNTR
-162 IESAG
+162 IESSGA
-167 TGIGFDRKTPQGKG
+167 GIGFDKTTSNGQGE
-181 FIEFK
+181 IEFK
-186 KGSKTFVKAGFAGVF
+186 KGSKTFVKGGIAGVF
-201 ARYNSVT
+201 ARYNNVT

-213 DTTLIGGAYGIMVN
+213 DTTLIGGAYGLMAN

-245 GKFEVKEHDFLKFE
+245 GKFEVKEHDRLTFE
-259 SGSELNILAND
+259 SGSELNILANN
-270 SALYGIRLKG
+270 SALYGIRLVG

-305 DTVTFERGSILDG
+305 NTVTFEKGSILDG

-326 QILLEEGTK
+326 QFLLEEGTK
-335 LFVPNKIQANL
+335 LFVPEKIQANL

-359 YEGKQLTYK
+359 YEGKQKTYK
-368 EAVEDADTVAG
+368 ETVEKSSDIDTVVG

-394 GEFSYRGLY
+394 GEIRYGKTYDDFSA
-403 NEFSPDEYYTLE
+403 NEYYTLK
-415 YNRDNHYNYISTLN
+415 YNENSYNYKSTLN

-440 NKDKFGR
+440 TPDRLGR

-452 IFSKNTI
+452 IFSKNTV

-477 KNTVFNILEEEGPK
+477 KNTVFKILEEEGLK
-491 DINGIQG
+491 NINGTQG

-512 FGKLVFTTKVQKLNG
+512 FG
-527 KYVVSLVFKGIEAEN
+527 
-542 FLLAKGKTKTLNKK
+542 
-556 EESSLEDAILSAK
+556 
-569 EVTLEENSTLNI
+569 
-581 KGDTNGLFA
+581 
-590 KNKVTIEE
+590 
-598 EANLNIETK
+598 
-607 KDNKI
+607 
-612 GLKLGEN
+612 
-619 LETFGNINIK
+619 
-629 NTGTGILA
+629 
-637 DNATS
+637 
-642 ILQFENGS
+642 
-650 KTIVNAKDVAVNA
+650 
-663 QKGTSEFK
+663 
-671 GGSNVEL
+671 
-678 TSNKYALV
+678 
-686 SKKAV
+686 
-691 FEKSST
+691 
-697 VKLNGEYGIGTLSET
+697 
-712 DSSDITFKPQSEV
+712 
-725 NINSSNS
+725 
-732 GIYNVNVGGS
+732 
-742 GKVSIK
+742 
-748 APNILKQVRTVNQSL
+748 
-763 KFESGSVLEGNIE
+763 
-776 KSWNANLIL
+776 
-785 DKGSK
+785 
-790 MFVNNKIEANMDIK
+790 
-804 GDLFVGTSKFYEK
+804 
-817 RDSFDNYNTIY
+817 
-828 YNKDSN
+828 
-834 GHETKVNFDNSKI
+834 
-847 HLRIGGADKTG
+847 
-858 ATNDKIFFS
+858 
-867 KNTNING
+867 
-874 KGELVFH
+874 
-881 KRNSSQVTKNTIF
+881 
-894 KILEEEVKNING
+894 
-906 TQGYYLEKFPLSF
+906 
-919 TNDIAFGQLVFTTK
+919 QLVFTTK
-933 VQKLNGKY
+933 VQKLNGRY
-941 IVSLVFK
+941 VVSLVFK

-1001 AKNKVTI
+1001 AKNKVTV
-1008 EEEANLN
+1008 EEKANLN

-1040 AGIGILAD
+1040 AGTGILAD
-1048 NTTSVLQFENGSKT
+1048 NTASVLKFENGSKT

-1070 INAQK
+1070 VNAQK

-1095 VSKKAVF
+1095 VAKKAVF
-1102 EKSST
+1102 EKGST
-1107 VKLNGEYGIG
+1107 VKLNAEYGIG

-1123 SSDITFKPQSEVNI
+1123 SSDVTFNSQSEVSI

-1150 GSGKV
+1150 GSGKL

-1192 LILDKGSKMFVNNK
+1192 LILDKDSKMFVNNK

-1221 RNSYEKEESKNS
+1221 RNSYEKEENKNS
-1233 MQTLSTMSTFSSSDK
+1233 MQTLSTMSTFSSSNK

-1306 NVSKVKRNMTYSL
+1306 NVSKVRRNMTYSL

-1355 DKKVNGKYMVT
+1355 DKKVNGKYIVT

-1375 AAKNSLTNSRD
+1375 AAKNTLTSSRD

-1436 KYAGYDYTFNTGVS
+1436 KYAGYDYTFNTGIS

-1626 HYRANTKISI
+1626 HYRAKTKISI

>member
-1 MKKVIWKIVVL
+1 MKKVIWKIVLLL
-12 LCLISF
+12 LCLTSF
-18 SLYGVQWNDLK
+18 SLYGAQWNDLK

-35 KNLDG
+35 KTLDG

-45 TVNKLKLGKNSHLK
+45 TVNKLRLGKNSHLK

-135 FLDRKGEGTLLRGIS
+135 FLDRKGEGTLLRGVS

-181 FIEFK
+181 LIEFK

-346 EIKGDLYVGPRSA
+346 EIKGDLFVGPRSA
-359 YEGKQLTYK
+359 YEGKQKTYK
-368 EAVEDADTVAG
+368 EAVEDVDTVAG
-379 ATAIFMGKQAQRARK
+379 ATAIFMGKQAQKARK

-415 YNRDNHYNYISTLN
+415 YNRDNHYNYKSTLN
-429 LNNGKIHLRLG
+429 LNNGKINLRLG
-440 NKDKFGR
+440 DKDRFGR

-459 INGKGELVF
+459 IKGKGELVF

-491 DINGIQG
+491 DINGTQG

-512 FGKLVFTTKVQKLNG
+512 FGKLVFTTKVKKLNG
-527 KYVVSLVFKGIEAEN
+527 KYVVSLVFKGIEADN
-542 FLLAKGKTKTLNKK
+542 FLLAKGETKTLDKKK
-556 EESSLEDAILSAK
+556 EDSLEDAILSAK
-569 EVTLEENSTLNI
+569 EVTVEEKSTLNI

-590 KNKVTIEE
+590 KNKVTVEE

-612 GLKLGEN
+612 GLKLEEN

-629 NTGTGILA
+629 NAGTGILA
-637 DNATS
+637 DSITS
-642 ILQFENGS
+642 VLQFENGS
-650 KTIVNAKDVAVNA
+650 KTIVNAKDIAVNA

-686 SKKAV
+686 AKKAV
-691 FEKSST
+691 FEKGST

-712 DSSDITFKPQSEV
+712 DSSDITFKSQSEV

-742 GKVSIK
+742 GKISIK
-748 APNILKQVRTVNQSL
+748 APNVLKQVRTVNQSL
-763 KFESGSVLEGNIE
+763 KFE
-776 KSWNANLIL
+776 
-785 DKGSK
+785 
-790 MFVNNKIEANMDIK
+790 
-804 GDLFVGTSKFYEK
+804 
-817 RDSFDNYNTIY
+817 
-828 YNKDSN
+828 
-834 GHETKVNFDNSKI
+834 
-847 HLRIGGADKTG
+847 
-858 ATNDKIFFS
+858 
-867 KNTNING
+867 
-874 KGELVFH
+874 
-881 KRNSSQVTKNTIF
+881 
-894 KILEEEVKNING
+894 
-906 TQGYYLEKFPLSF
+906 
-919 TNDIAFGQLVFTTK
+919 
-933 VQKLNGKY
+933 
-941 IVSLVFK
+941 
-948 GIEADNFLLAKG
+948 
-960 ETKTLNK
+960 
-967 KKEGSLEDAIL
+967 
-978 SAKEVTIEEK
+978 
-988 STLNIKGDTNGLF
+988 
-1001 AKNKVTI
+1001 
-1008 EEEANLN
+1008 
-1015 IETENKIA
+1015 
-1023 LKLGENLETFG
+1023 
-1034 NINIKN
+1034 
-1040 AGIGILAD
+1040 
-1048 NTTSVLQFENGSKT
+1048 NGS
-1062 IVNAKDVA
+1062 I
-1070 INAQK
+1070 
-1075 GTSEFKGGSNVE
+1075 
-1087 LTSNKYAL
+1087 
-1095 VSKKAVF
+1095 
-1102 EKSST
+1102 
-1107 VKLNGEYGIG
+1107 
-1117 TLSETD
+1117 
-1123 SSDITFKPQSEVNI
+1123 
-1137 NSSNSGIYNVNVG
+1137 
-1150 GSGKV
+1150 
-1155 SIKAPNILKQVRTV
+1155 
-1169 NQSLKFESGSV
+1169 

-1221 RNSYEKEESKNS
+1221 RNSYEKEEGKRTI
-1233 MQTLSTMSTFSSSDK
+1233 QTLSAISASSPSDK
-1248 YNTVHYNKD
+1248 YYTVHYNKD
-1257 SNGHKTKVNLDNA
+1257 SNGNKTKVNLDNA
-1270 NIHLRINGEQSESND
+1270 NIHLRINGAQSENND
-1285 KIVFSKD
+1285 KMVFSKD
-1292 TEITGKG
+1292 TEIRGKG
-1299 EITLHPE
+1299 EITLHPQ
-1306 NVSKVKRNMTYSL
+1306 NVSKVKRNMSFTL

-1329 NKVYNL
+1329 NKVYDL
-1335 EKTSLTLKTVE
+1335 EKLPLTLKKVE
-1346 FGPLVYGRK
+1346 IGALVFGRK
-1355 DKKVNGKYMVT
+1355 DKKLNGRYIVT
-1366 LEDTGELSQ
+1366 LADTGELSQ
-1375 AAKNSLTNSRD
+1375 AAKNTLADSRD

-1393 ELKAISDK
+1393 ELKAVSDK

-1421 NLKNKDSVIKLNQNT
+1421 NLKNKDSVTKLNQNSR
-1436 KYAGYDYTFNTGVS
+1436 YAGYDYTFNTGVS
-1450 LGFFAGQSTGRYKN
+1450 LGFFVGESTGKHKN
-1464 IGQGIYLKKD
+1464 IAQGIYLKKD
-1474 LKPFYLGTVYKHTKS
+1474 LKPFYLGAIYKHTNS
-1489 KDKNNDKK
+1489 KDKKNDKK
-1497 LHSNDFSFV
+1497 FYSNDFSFIA
-1506 VGYNKD
+1506 GYNKELG
-1512 ISEKTFLDSNI
+1512 EKVFVDSNV

-1528 YISDYKYTAENDL
+1528 YTSSYDYIAENNL
-1541 STKNEKTD
+1541 NTKNEKAN
-1549 YWNGEI
+1549 YLNGEVNT
-1555 DAKLGYKFKYG
+1555 KLGYKFKHG

-1583 VIWNENIDE
+1583 VVWNENIDE
-1592 EIKYD
+1592 EIQYD

-1607 EYKIKQHSF
+1607 EYKLGNHSF
-1616 NIELSRKYSK
+1616 NLEFSRKYSK
-1626 HYRANTKISI
+1626 HYRANTKII
-1636 GYSYKF
+1636 FGYSYKF

>member
-12 LCLISF
+12 LCLTSF

-29 DGESAE
+29 DGETAE
-35 KNLDG
+35 KILDE
-40 NGKVT
+40 NGKETKVDKI
-45 TVNKLKLGKNSHLK
+45 VLGKNSHLK

-64 TKGIVIKGGLSAE
+64 TKGIVIKYGIRSK
-77 VNIGEGATLDVDI
+77 VDIGEGATLDVDI
-90 ENSTKDEAGISLE
+90 ESSIKEATGIASESYKD
-103 STFKGF
+103 F
-109 IIQKNGNLKLK
+109 IVQKNGNLKVK
-120 KQFNGTINSGDIFKQ
+120 NHFIGTINSGDIFKQ
-135 FLDRKGEGTLLRGIS
+135 FLDNKKENSVLKGIS
-150 VIKTFSTEGSTR
+150 VLKRFSTEGNTR
-162 IESAG
+162 IESSG
-167 TGIGFDRKTPQGKG
+167 TGIGFDKKTSKETGL
-181 FIEFK
+181 IEFK

-227 KGTIKKGAK
+227 KGTIKKGSK

-305 DTVTFERGSILDG
+305 DTVTFEKGSILDG

-326 QILLEEGTK
+326 QFLLEEGTK

-346 EIKGDLYVGPRSA
+346 EIKGDLYVGPRAA

-379 ATAIFMGKQAQRARK
+379 ATALFMGKQAQRARK
-394 GEFSYRGLY
+394 GEFTYRGLY
-403 NEFSPDEYYTLE
+403 SDFAADEYYTLD
-415 YNRDNHYNYISTLN
+415 YNKHNYSDNNHNSTLN

-440 NKDKFGR
+440 TPDRLGR

-452 IFSKNTI
+452 IFSKNTT

-477 KNTVFNILEEEGPK
+477 KNTVFKILEEEGLK
-491 DINGIQG
+491 NINGTQG

-512 FGKLVFTTKVQKLNG
+512 FG
-527 KYVVSLVFKGIEAEN
+527 
-542 FLLAKGKTKTLNKK
+542 
-556 EESSLEDAILSAK
+556 
-569 EVTLEENSTLNI
+569 
-581 KGDTNGLFA
+581 
-590 KNKVTIEE
+590 
-598 EANLNIETK
+598 
-607 KDNKI
+607 
-612 GLKLGEN
+612 
-619 LETFGNINIK
+619 
-629 NTGTGILA
+629 
-637 DNATS
+637 
-642 ILQFENGS
+642 
-650 KTIVNAKDVAVNA
+650 
-663 QKGTSEFK
+663 
-671 GGSNVEL
+671 
-678 TSNKYALV
+678 
-686 SKKAV
+686 
-691 FEKSST
+691 
-697 VKLNGEYGIGTLSET
+697 
-712 DSSDITFKPQSEV
+712 
-725 NINSSNS
+725 
-732 GIYNVNVGGS
+732 
-742 GKVSIK
+742 
-748 APNILKQVRTVNQSL
+748 
-763 KFESGSVLEGNIE
+763 
-776 KSWNANLIL
+776 
-785 DKGSK
+785 
-790 MFVNNKIEANMDIK
+790 
-804 GDLFVGTSKFYEK
+804 
-817 RDSFDNYNTIY
+817 
-828 YNKDSN
+828 
-834 GHETKVNFDNSKI
+834 
-847 HLRIGGADKTG
+847 
-858 ATNDKIFFS
+858 
-867 KNTNING
+867 
-874 KGELVFH
+874 
-881 KRNSSQVTKNTIF
+881 
-894 KILEEEVKNING
+894 
-906 TQGYYLEKFPLSF
+906 
-919 TNDIAFGQLVFTTK
+919 QLVFTTK
-933 VQKLNGKY
+933 VQKLNGRY
-941 IVSLVFK
+941 VVSLVFK

-1001 AKNKVTI
+1001 AKNKVTV
-1008 EEEANLN
+1008 EEKANLN

-1040 AGIGILAD
+1040 AGTGILAD
-1048 NTTSVLQFENGSKT
+1048 NTASVLKFENGSKT

-1070 INAQK
+1070 VNAQK

-1095 VSKKAVF
+1095 VAKKAVF
-1102 EKSST
+1102 EKGST
-1107 VKLNGEYGIG
+1107 VKLNAEYGIG

-1123 SSDITFKPQSEVNI
+1123 SSDVTFNSQSEVSI

-1150 GSGKV
+1150 GSGKL
-1155 SIKAPNILKQVRTV
+1155 SIKAPNVLKQVRTV
-1169 NQSLKFESGSV
+1169 NQSLKFENGSV

-1355 DKKVNGKYMVT
+1355 DKKVNGKYIVT

-1375 AAKNSLTNSRD
+1375 AAKNTLTNSRD

-1393 ELKAISDK
+1393 ELKAIGDK

-1411 NNFWLLVSKE
+1411 NNFWLLVSKG
-1421 NLKNKDSVIKLNQNT
+1421 NLKNKDSVIKLDQNT
-1436 KYAGYDYTFNTGVS
+1436 KYAGYDHIFNTGVS

-1506 VGYNKD
+1506 AGYNKD
-1512 ISEKTFLDSNI
+1512 ISEKTFLDSNV

-1541 STKNEKTD
+1541 NTRNEKTN

-1555 DAKLGYKFKYG
+1555 NTKLGYKFKYG
-1566 NAFLKAGLDK
+1566 DAFLKAGLDK

-1597 DLSKNIGIGM
+1597 DLSKNIGIGI
-1607 EYKIKQHSF
+1607 EYKVKQHSF

-1626 HYRANTKISI
+1626 HYRTNTKISF

>member
-1 MKKVIWKIVVL
+1 MKKIFLKVL
-12 LCLISF
+12 LFVFLFSI
-18 SLYGVQWNDLK
+18 SLYGASPQDITLEKGETKEYEVKAVNNETNPAVYAKDLI
-29 DGESAE
+29 
-35 KNLDG
+35 
-40 NGKVT
+40 
-45 TVNKLKLGKNSHLK
+45 LK
-59 VKGKN
+59 
-64 TKGIVIKGGLSAE
+64 
-77 VNIGEGATLDVDI
+77 EGATLKVNGNIDNVNKTI
-90 ENSTKDEAGISLE
+90 VGIFVKRQGFKGGNLEIQKGAKLEVNVEVQNYTLSSKKIPLEGVRTFSLNSSNKLKIDEGATLTVKAHSNKALIPEDNHNSHSHDDEDDLFHQMWHRGIGINLGTSLE
-103 STFKGF
+103 VK
-109 IIQKNGNLKLK
+109 GNL
-120 KQFNGTINSGDIFKQ
+120 NV
-135 FLDRKGEGTLLRGIS
+135 E
-150 VIKTFSTEGSTR
+150 ST
-162 IESAG
+162 G
-167 TGIGFDRKTPQGKG
+167 TGIKNYKEPSDERSLVFD
-181 FIEFK
+181 
-186 KGSKTFVKAGFAGVF
+186 KGSKTFIKAGLIGIDANTEKQRVIFK
-201 ARYNSVT
+201 
-208 FEEGS
+208 EGS
-213 DTTLIGGAYGIMVN
+213 YSQIIGGAYGLISKN
-227 KGTIKKGAK
+227 ATFEKGSK
-236 VTLMGNYGT
+236 VKAMGKYGLGNFKYSGT
-245 GKFEVKEHDFLKFE
+245 GDKYTFQA
-259 SGSELNILAND
+259 GSEIEILANQA
-270 SALYGIRLKG
+270 ALYAINIKEGS
-280 KTKLIAKGYNVL
+280 TKLIAKARNVFM
-292 RQIDTYADGEHSL
+292 QVDTRVNGNENNLATLTLEK
-305 DTVTFERGSILDG
+305 GSILEG
-318 NIDRSWNS
+318 NIDKSWKAK
-326 QILLEEGTK
+326 ILMEKGTK
-335 LFVPNKIQANL
+335 IFSDDRIDTNLDLRGELF
-346 EIKGDLYVGPRSA
+346 VGPREA
-359 YEGKQLTYK
+359 YENIKSKNYK
-368 EAVEDADTVAG
+368 EEIEKMDSVAG
-379 ATAIFMGKQAQRARK
+379 ASVILMGK
-394 GEFSYRGLY
+394 
-403 NEFSPDEYYTLE
+403 
-415 YNRDNHYNYISTLN
+415 
-429 LNNGKIHLRLG
+429 
-440 NKDKFGR
+440 
-447 INDKI
+447 
-452 IFSKNTI
+452 
-459 INGKGELVF
+459 
-468 HKRNSSQVT
+468 
-477 KNTVFNILEEEGPK
+477 
-491 DINGIQG
+491 
-498 YYLEKLPLKIPDVS
+498 LK
-512 FGKLVFTTKVQKLNG
+512 
-527 KYVVSLVFKGIEAEN
+527 
-542 FLLAKGKTKTLNKK
+542 
-556 EESSLEDAILSAK
+556 
-569 EVTLEENSTLNI
+569 
-581 KGDTNGLFA
+581 
-590 KNKVTIEE
+590 
-598 EANLNIETK
+598 
-607 KDNKI
+607 
-612 GLKLGEN
+612 
-619 LETFGNINIK
+619 
-629 NTGTGILA
+629 
-637 DNATS
+637 
-642 ILQFENGS
+642 
-650 KTIVNAKDVAVNA
+650 
-663 QKGTSEFK
+663 
-671 GGSNVEL
+671 
-678 TSNKYALV
+678 
-686 SKKAV
+686 
-691 FEKSST
+691 
-697 VKLNGEYGIGTLSET
+697 
-712 DSSDITFKPQSEV
+712 
-725 NINSSNS
+725 
-732 GIYNVNVGGS
+732 
-742 GKVSIK
+742 
-748 APNILKQVRTVNQSL
+748 NQSL
-763 KFESGSVLEGNIE
+763 KSL
-776 KSWNANLIL
+776 NAKTPYENLPT
-785 DKGSK
+785 DKYYTVR
-790 MFVNNKIEANMDIK
+790 FNDYTYNNKI
-804 GDLFVGTSKFYEK
+804 
-817 RDSFDNYNTIY
+817 
-828 YNKDSN
+828 
-834 GHETKVNFDNSKI
+834 KVNFDNSKI

-867 KNTNING
+867 RNTTING

-881 KRNSSQVTKNTIF
+881 KRNSSQVTKNTVF
-894 KILEEEVKNING
+894 KILEEEGLKNING
-906 TQGYYLEKFPLSF
+906 IQGYYLEKLPLKIPDVS
-919 TNDIAFGQLVFTTK
+919 FGQLVFTTK
-933 VQKLNGKY
+933 VQKLNGRY
-941 IVSLVFK
+941 VVSLVFK

-1001 AKNKVTI
+1001 AKNKVTV
-1008 EEEANLN
+1008 EEKANLN

-1040 AGIGILAD
+1040 ARTGILAD
-1048 NTTSVLQFENGSKT
+1048 NTTSVLKFENGSKT

-1070 INAQK
+1070 VNAQK

-1095 VSKKAVF
+1095 VAKKAVF
-1102 EKSST
+1102 EKGST

-1123 SSDITFKPQSEVNI
+1123 SSDVTFNSQSEVNI

-1150 GSGKV
+1150 GSGKL
-1155 SIKAPNILKQVRTV
+1155 SIKAPNVLKQVRTV

-1355 DKKVNGKYMVT
+1355 DKKVNGKYIVT

-1375 AAKNSLTNSRD
+1375 AAKNTLTNSRD

-1436 KYAGYDYTFNTGVS
+1436 KYAGYDHTFNTGIS

-1541 STKNEKTD
+1541 NTRNEKTN

-1555 DAKLGYKFKYG
+1555 NTKLGYKFKYG
-1566 NAFLKAGLDK
+1566 DAFLKAGLDK

-1626 HYRANTKISI
+1626 HYRANTKISF

>member
-1 MKKVIWKIVVL
+1 MKKVIWKIVLL
-12 LCLISF
+12 LCLTSF

-29 DGESAE
+29 DGETAE
-35 KNLDG
+35 KILDE
-40 NGKVT
+40 NRKETKITKIV
-45 TVNKLKLGKNSHLK
+45 LGKNSNLK

-64 TKGIVIKGGLSAE
+64 TKGVLVKGSYFQSK
-77 VNIGEGATLDVDI
+77 VNIGEGATLDIDI
-90 ENSTKDEAGISLE
+90 ESSDKDSSGISFAE
-103 STFKGF
+103 KRDF
-109 IIQKNGNLKLK
+109 IIEKNGKLNVKNL
-120 KQFNGTINSGDIFKQ
+120 FNGTINSGDILRQ
-135 FLDRKGEGTLLRGIS
+135 FHSSKEGKGILVRG
-150 VIKTFSTEGSTR
+150 VTVAKKFTTEGNTR
-162 IESAG
+162 IESSGA
-167 TGIGFDRKTPQGKG
+167 GIGFDKTTSNGQGE
-181 FIEFK
+181 IEFK
-186 KGSKTFVKAGFAGVF
+186 KGSKTFVKGGIAGVF
-201 ARYNSVT
+201 ARYNNVT

-213 DTTLIGGAYGIMVN
+213 DTTLIGGAYGLMAN

-245 GKFEVKEHDFLKFE
+245 GKFEVKEHDRLTFE
-259 SGSELNILAND
+259 SGSELNILANN
-270 SALYGIRLKG
+270 SALYGIRLVG

-305 DTVTFERGSILDG
+305 NTVTFEKGSILDG

-326 QILLEEGTK
+326 QFLLEEGTK
-335 LFVPNKIQANL
+335 LFVPEKIQANL

-359 YEGKQLTYK
+359 YEGKQKTYK
-368 EAVEDADTVAG
+368 ETVEKSSDIDTVVG

-394 GEFSYRGLY
+394 GEIRYGKTYDDFSA
-403 NEFSPDEYYTLE
+403 NEYYTLK
-415 YNRDNHYNYISTLN
+415 YNENSYNYKSTLN

-440 NKDKFGR
+440 TPDRLGR

-452 IFSKNTI
+452 IFSKNTV

-477 KNTVFNILEEEGPK
+477 KNTVFKILEEEGLK
-491 DINGIQG
+491 NINGTQG

-512 FGKLVFTTKVQKLNG
+512 FG
-527 KYVVSLVFKGIEAEN
+527 
-542 FLLAKGKTKTLNKK
+542 
-556 EESSLEDAILSAK
+556 
-569 EVTLEENSTLNI
+569 
-581 KGDTNGLFA
+581 
-590 KNKVTIEE
+590 
-598 EANLNIETK
+598 
-607 KDNKI
+607 
-612 GLKLGEN
+612 
-619 LETFGNINIK
+619 
-629 NTGTGILA
+629 
-637 DNATS
+637 
-642 ILQFENGS
+642 
-650 KTIVNAKDVAVNA
+650 
-663 QKGTSEFK
+663 
-671 GGSNVEL
+671 
-678 TSNKYALV
+678 
-686 SKKAV
+686 
-691 FEKSST
+691 
-697 VKLNGEYGIGTLSET
+697 
-712 DSSDITFKPQSEV
+712 
-725 NINSSNS
+725 
-732 GIYNVNVGGS
+732 
-742 GKVSIK
+742 
-748 APNILKQVRTVNQSL
+748 
-763 KFESGSVLEGNIE
+763 
-776 KSWNANLIL
+776 
-785 DKGSK
+785 
-790 MFVNNKIEANMDIK
+790 
-804 GDLFVGTSKFYEK
+804 
-817 RDSFDNYNTIY
+817 
-828 YNKDSN
+828 
-834 GHETKVNFDNSKI
+834 
-847 HLRIGGADKTG
+847 
-858 ATNDKIFFS
+858 
-867 KNTNING
+867 
-874 KGELVFH
+874 
-881 KRNSSQVTKNTIF
+881 
-894 KILEEEVKNING
+894 
-906 TQGYYLEKFPLSF
+906 
-919 TNDIAFGQLVFTTK
+919 QLVFTTK
-933 VQKLNGKY
+933 VQKLNGRY
-941 IVSLVFK
+941 VVSLVFK

-1001 AKNKVTI
+1001 AKNKVTV
-1008 EEEANLN
+1008 EEKANLN

-1040 AGIGILAD
+1040 AGTGILAD
-1048 NTTSVLQFENGSKT
+1048 NTASVLQFENGSKT

-1070 INAQK
+1070 VNAQK

-1095 VSKKAVF
+1095 VAKKAVF
-1102 EKSST
+1102 EKGST
-1107 VKLNGEYGIG
+1107 VKLNAEYGIG

-1123 SSDITFKPQSEVNI
+1123 SSDVTFNSQSEVSI

-1192 LILDKGSKMFVNNK
+1192 LILDKDSKMFVNNK

-1233 MQTLSTMSTFSSSDK
+1233 MQTLSTMSTFSSSNK

-1306 NVSKVKRNMTYSL
+1306 NVSKVRRNMTYSL

-1355 DKKVNGKYMVT
+1355 DKKVNGKYIVT

-1375 AAKNSLTNSRD
+1375 AAKNTLTNSRD

-1436 KYAGYDYTFNTGVS
+1436 KYAGYDYTFNTGIS

>member
-1 MKKVIWKIVVL
+1 MKKVIWKIVLL
-12 LCLISF
+12 LCLTSF

-29 DGESAE
+29 DGETAE
-35 KNLDG
+35 KILDE
-40 NGKVT
+40 NRKETKITKIV
-45 TVNKLKLGKNSHLK
+45 LGKNSHLK

-64 TKGIVIKGGLSAE
+64 TKGVLVKGSYFQSK
-77 VNIGEGATLDVDI
+77 VNIGEGATLDIDI
-90 ENSTKDEAGISLE
+90 ESSDKDSSGISFAE
-103 STFKGF
+103 KRDF
-109 IIQKNGNLKLK
+109 IIEKNGKLNVKNL
-120 KQFNGTINSGDIFKQ
+120 FNGTINSGDILRQ
-135 FLDRKGEGTLLRGIS
+135 FHSSKEGKGILVRG
-150 VIKTFSTEGSTR
+150 VTVAKKFTTEGNTR
-162 IESAG
+162 IESSGA
-167 TGIGFDRKTPQGKG
+167 GIGFDKTTSNGQGE
-181 FIEFK
+181 IEFK
-186 KGSKTFVKAGFAGVF
+186 KGSKTFVKGGIAGVF
-201 ARYNSVT
+201 ARYNNVT

-213 DTTLIGGAYGIMVN
+213 DTTLIGGAYGLMAN

-245 GKFEVKEHDFLKFE
+245 GKFEVKEHDRLTFE
-259 SGSELNILAND
+259 SGSELNILANN
-270 SALYGIRLKG
+270 SALYGIRLVG

-305 DTVTFERGSILDG
+305 NTVTFEKGSILDG

-326 QILLEEGTK
+326 QFLLEEGTK
-335 LFVPNKIQANL
+335 LFVPEKIQANL

-359 YEGKQLTYK
+359 YEGKQKTYK
-368 EAVEDADTVAG
+368 ETVEKSSDIDTVVG

-394 GEFSYRGLY
+394 GEIRYGKTYDDFSA
-403 NEFSPDEYYTLE
+403 NEYYTLK
-415 YNRDNHYNYISTLN
+415 YNENSYNYKSTLN

-440 NKDKFGR
+440 TPDRLGR

-452 IFSKNTI
+452 IFSKNTV

-477 KNTVFNILEEEGPK
+477 KNTVFKILEEEGLK
-491 DINGIQG
+491 NINGTQG

-512 FGKLVFTTKVQKLNG
+512 FG
-527 KYVVSLVFKGIEAEN
+527 
-542 FLLAKGKTKTLNKK
+542 
-556 EESSLEDAILSAK
+556 
-569 EVTLEENSTLNI
+569 
-581 KGDTNGLFA
+581 
-590 KNKVTIEE
+590 
-598 EANLNIETK
+598 
-607 KDNKI
+607 
-612 GLKLGEN
+612 
-619 LETFGNINIK
+619 
-629 NTGTGILA
+629 
-637 DNATS
+637 
-642 ILQFENGS
+642 
-650 KTIVNAKDVAVNA
+650 
-663 QKGTSEFK
+663 
-671 GGSNVEL
+671 
-678 TSNKYALV
+678 
-686 SKKAV
+686 
-691 FEKSST
+691 
-697 VKLNGEYGIGTLSET
+697 
-712 DSSDITFKPQSEV
+712 
-725 NINSSNS
+725 
-732 GIYNVNVGGS
+732 
-742 GKVSIK
+742 
-748 APNILKQVRTVNQSL
+748 
-763 KFESGSVLEGNIE
+763 
-776 KSWNANLIL
+776 
-785 DKGSK
+785 
-790 MFVNNKIEANMDIK
+790 
-804 GDLFVGTSKFYEK
+804 
-817 RDSFDNYNTIY
+817 
-828 YNKDSN
+828 
-834 GHETKVNFDNSKI
+834 
-847 HLRIGGADKTG
+847 
-858 ATNDKIFFS
+858 
-867 KNTNING
+867 
-874 KGELVFH
+874 
-881 KRNSSQVTKNTIF
+881 
-894 KILEEEVKNING
+894 
-906 TQGYYLEKFPLSF
+906 
-919 TNDIAFGQLVFTTK
+919 QLVFTTK
-933 VQKLNGKY
+933 VQKLNGRY
-941 IVSLVFK
+941 VVSLVFK

-1001 AKNKVTI
+1001 AKNKVTV
-1008 EEEANLN
+1008 EEKANLN

-1040 AGIGILAD
+1040 AGTGILAD
-1048 NTTSVLQFENGSKT
+1048 NTASVLQFENGSKT

-1070 INAQK
+1070 VNAQK

-1095 VSKKAVF
+1095 VAKKAVF
-1102 EKSST
+1102 EKGST
-1107 VKLNGEYGIG
+1107 VKLNAEYGIG

-1123 SSDITFKPQSEVNI
+1123 SSDVTFNSQSEVSI
-1137 NSSNSGIYNVNVG
+1137 NSSNSGIYDVNVG

-1192 LILDKGSKMFVNNK
+1192 LILDKDSKMFVNNK

-1233 MQTLSTMSTFSSSDK
+1233 MQTLSTMSTISSSDK
-1248 YNTVHYNKD
+1248 YYTVHYNKD

-1306 NVSKVKRNMTYSL
+1306 NVSKVRRNMTYSL

-1355 DKKVNGKYMVT
+1355 DKKVNGKYIVT

-1375 AAKNSLTNSRD
+1375 AAKNTLTNSRD

-1436 KYAGYDYTFNTGVS
+1436 KYAGYDYTFNTGIS

>member
-1 MKKVIWKIVVL
+1 MKKVIWKIVLL
-12 LCLISF
+12 LCLTSF

-29 DGESAE
+29 DGETAE
-35 KNLDG
+35 KILDE
-40 NGKVT
+40 NGKETKVDKI
-45 TVNKLKLGKNSHLK
+45 VLGKNSHLK

-64 TKGIVIKGGLSAE
+64 TKGIVIKYGIRSK
-77 VNIGEGATLDVDI
+77 VDIGEGATLDVDI
-90 ENSTKDEAGISLE
+90 ESSIKEATGIASESYKD
-103 STFKGF
+103 F
-109 IIQKNGNLKLK
+109 IVQKNGNLKVK
-120 KQFNGTINSGDIFKQ
+120 NHFIGTINSGDIFKQ
-135 FLDRKGEGTLLRGIS
+135 FLDNKKENSVLKGIS
-150 VIKTFSTEGSTR
+150 VLKRFSTEGNTR
-162 IESAG
+162 IESSG
-167 TGIGFDRKTPQGKG
+167 TGIGFDKKTSKETGL
-181 FIEFK
+181 IEFK

-227 KGTIKKGAK
+227 KGTIKKGSK

-305 DTVTFERGSILDG
+305 DTVTFEKGSILDG

-326 QILLEEGTK
+326 QFLLEEGTK

-346 EIKGDLYVGPRSA
+346 EIKGDLYVGPRAA

-379 ATAIFMGKQAQRARK
+379 ATALFMGKQAQRARK
-394 GEFSYRGLY
+394 GEFTYRGLY
-403 NEFSPDEYYTLE
+403 SDFAADEYYTLD
-415 YNRDNHYNYISTLN
+415 YNKHNYSDNNHNSTLN

-440 NKDKFGR
+440 TPDRLGR

-452 IFSKNTI
+452 IFSKNTV

-477 KNTVFNILEEEGPK
+477 KNTVFKILEEEGLK
-491 DINGIQG
+491 NINGTQG

-512 FGKLVFTTKVQKLNG
+512 FG
-527 KYVVSLVFKGIEAEN
+527 
-542 FLLAKGKTKTLNKK
+542 
-556 EESSLEDAILSAK
+556 
-569 EVTLEENSTLNI
+569 
-581 KGDTNGLFA
+581 
-590 KNKVTIEE
+590 
-598 EANLNIETK
+598 
-607 KDNKI
+607 
-612 GLKLGEN
+612 
-619 LETFGNINIK
+619 
-629 NTGTGILA
+629 
-637 DNATS
+637 
-642 ILQFENGS
+642 
-650 KTIVNAKDVAVNA
+650 
-663 QKGTSEFK
+663 
-671 GGSNVEL
+671 
-678 TSNKYALV
+678 
-686 SKKAV
+686 
-691 FEKSST
+691 
-697 VKLNGEYGIGTLSET
+697 
-712 DSSDITFKPQSEV
+712 
-725 NINSSNS
+725 
-732 GIYNVNVGGS
+732 
-742 GKVSIK
+742 
-748 APNILKQVRTVNQSL
+748 
-763 KFESGSVLEGNIE
+763 
-776 KSWNANLIL
+776 
-785 DKGSK
+785 
-790 MFVNNKIEANMDIK
+790 
-804 GDLFVGTSKFYEK
+804 
-817 RDSFDNYNTIY
+817 
-828 YNKDSN
+828 
-834 GHETKVNFDNSKI
+834 
-847 HLRIGGADKTG
+847 
-858 ATNDKIFFS
+858 
-867 KNTNING
+867 
-874 KGELVFH
+874 
-881 KRNSSQVTKNTIF
+881 
-894 KILEEEVKNING
+894 
-906 TQGYYLEKFPLSF
+906 
-919 TNDIAFGQLVFTTK
+919 QLVFTTK
-933 VQKLNGKY
+933 VQKLNGRY
-941 IVSLVFK
+941 VVSLVFK

-1001 AKNKVTI
+1001 AKNKVTV
-1008 EEEANLN
+1008 EEKANLN

-1040 AGIGILAD
+1040 AETGILAD
-1048 NTTSVLQFENGSKT
+1048 NTASVLQFENGSKT

-1102 EKSST
+1102 EKGST

-1137 NSSNSGIYNVNVG
+1137 NSSNLGIYNVNVG
-1150 GSGKV
+1150 GSGKL
-1155 SIKAPNILKQVRTV
+1155 SIKAPNVLKQVRTV
-1169 NQSLKFESGSV
+1169 NRSLKFENGSV

-1329 NKVYNL
+1329 NKVYSL

-1355 DKKVNGKYMVT
+1355 DKKVNGKYIVT

-1375 AAKNSLTNSRD
+1375 AAKNTLANSRD

-1523 KLTRG
+1523 KLIRG

-1555 DAKLGYKFKYG
+1555 NAKLGYKFKYG
-1566 NAFLKAGLDK
+1566 NAFLKVGLDK

>member
-1 MKKVIWKIVVL
+1 MKKVIWKIVLL
-12 LCLISF
+12 LCLTSF
-18 SLYGVQWNDLK
+18 SLYGAQWNDLK

-35 KNLDG
+35 KTLDG

-45 TVNKLKLGKNSHLK
+45 TVNKLRLGKNSHLK

-135 FLDRKGEGTLLRGIS
+135 FLDRKGEGTLLRGVS

-181 FIEFK
+181 LIEFK

-346 EIKGDLYVGPRSA
+346 EIKGDLFVGPRSA
-359 YEGKQLTYK
+359 YEGKQKTYK
-368 EAVEDADTVAG
+368 EAVEDVDTVAG
-379 ATAIFMGKQAQRARK
+379 ATAIFMGKQAQKARK

-415 YNRDNHYNYISTLN
+415 YNRDNHYNYKSTLN
-429 LNNGKIHLRLG
+429 LNNGKINLRLG
-440 NKDKFGR
+440 DKDRFGR

-459 INGKGELVF
+459 IKGKGELVF

-491 DINGIQG
+491 DINGTQG

-512 FGKLVFTTKVQKLNG
+512 FGKLVFTTKVKKLNG
-527 KYVVSLVFKGIEAEN
+527 KYVVSLVFKGIEADN
-542 FLLAKGKTKTLNKK
+542 FLLAKGETKTLDKKK
-556 EESSLEDAILSAK
+556 EDSLEDAILSAK
-569 EVTLEENSTLNI
+569 EVTVEEKSTLNI

-590 KNKVTIEE
+590 KNKVTVEE

-612 GLKLGEN
+612 GLKLEEN

-629 NTGTGILA
+629 NAGTGILA
-637 DNATS
+637 DSITS
-642 ILQFENGS
+642 VLQFENGS
-650 KTIVNAKDVAVNA
+650 KTIVNAKDIAVNA

-686 SKKAV
+686 AKKAV
-691 FEKSST
+691 FEKGST

-712 DSSDITFKPQSEV
+712 DSSDITFKSQSEV

-742 GKVSIK
+742 GKISIK
-748 APNILKQVRTVNQSL
+748 APNVLKQVRTVNQSL
-763 KFESGSVLEGNIE
+763 KFE
-776 KSWNANLIL
+776 
-785 DKGSK
+785 
-790 MFVNNKIEANMDIK
+790 
-804 GDLFVGTSKFYEK
+804 
-817 RDSFDNYNTIY
+817 
-828 YNKDSN
+828 
-834 GHETKVNFDNSKI
+834 
-847 HLRIGGADKTG
+847 
-858 ATNDKIFFS
+858 
-867 KNTNING
+867 
-874 KGELVFH
+874 
-881 KRNSSQVTKNTIF
+881 
-894 KILEEEVKNING
+894 
-906 TQGYYLEKFPLSF
+906 
-919 TNDIAFGQLVFTTK
+919 
-933 VQKLNGKY
+933 
-941 IVSLVFK
+941 
-948 GIEADNFLLAKG
+948 
-960 ETKTLNK
+960 
-967 KKEGSLEDAIL
+967 
-978 SAKEVTIEEK
+978 
-988 STLNIKGDTNGLF
+988 
-1001 AKNKVTI
+1001 
-1008 EEEANLN
+1008 
-1015 IETENKIA
+1015 
-1023 LKLGENLETFG
+1023 
-1034 NINIKN
+1034 
-1040 AGIGILAD
+1040 
-1048 NTTSVLQFENGSKT
+1048 NGS
-1062 IVNAKDVA
+1062 I
-1070 INAQK
+1070 
-1075 GTSEFKGGSNVE
+1075 
-1087 LTSNKYAL
+1087 
-1095 VSKKAVF
+1095 
-1102 EKSST
+1102 
-1107 VKLNGEYGIG
+1107 
-1117 TLSETD
+1117 
-1123 SSDITFKPQSEVNI
+1123 
-1137 NSSNSGIYNVNVG
+1137 
-1150 GSGKV
+1150 
-1155 SIKAPNILKQVRTV
+1155 
-1169 NQSLKFESGSV
+1169 

-1221 RNSYEKEESKNS
+1221 RNSYEKEEGKRTI
-1233 MQTLSTMSTFSSSDK
+1233 QTLSAISASSPSDK
-1248 YNTVHYNKD
+1248 YYTVHYNKD
-1257 SNGHKTKVNLDNA
+1257 SNGNKTKVNLDNA
-1270 NIHLRINGEQSESND
+1270 NIHLRINGAQSENND
-1285 KIVFSKD
+1285 KMVFSKD
-1292 TEITGKG
+1292 TEIRGNG
-1299 EITLHPE
+1299 EITLHPQ
-1306 NVSKVKRNMTYSL
+1306 NVSKVKRNMSFTL

-1329 NKVYNL
+1329 NKVYDL
-1335 EKTSLTLKTVE
+1335 EKLPLTLGKVE
-1346 FGPLVYGRK
+1346 FGALKFGRK
-1355 DKKVNGKYMVT
+1355 DKKLNGRYVVT
-1366 LEDTGELSQ
+1366 LVATGELSE
-1375 AAKNSLTNSRD
+1375 AAKNTLINSRD
-1386 SYKYNQE
+1386 TYKYNQE
-1393 ELKAISDK
+1393 ELKSISDK
-1401 IFENHNLELK
+1401 IFEKHNLELK

-1421 NLKNKDSVIKLNQNT
+1421 NLKNKDGVTKLNQNSR
-1436 KYAGYDYTFNTGVS
+1436 YAGYDYTFNTGVS
-1450 LGFFAGQSTGRYKN
+1450 LGFFVGESTGKHKN
-1464 IGQGIYLKKD
+1464 IAQGIYLKKD
-1474 LKPFYLGTVYKHTKS
+1474 LKPFYLGAIYKHTNS
-1489 KDKNNDKK
+1489 KDKKNDKK
-1497 LHSNDFSFV
+1497 FYSNDFSFIA
-1506 VGYNKD
+1506 GYNKELG
-1512 ISEKTFLDSNI
+1512 EKVFVDSNV

-1528 YISDYKYTAENDL
+1528 YTSSYDYIAENNL
-1541 STKNEKTD
+1541 NTKNEKAN
-1549 YWNGEI
+1549 YLNGEVNT
-1555 DAKLGYKFKYG
+1555 KLGYKFKHG

-1583 VIWNENIDE
+1583 VVWNENIDE
-1592 EIKYD
+1592 KIKYD
-1597 DLSKNIGIGM
+1597 DFSKNIGLGM
-1607 EYKIKQHSF
+1607 EYKLGNHSF
-1616 NIELSRKYSK
+1616 NLELSKKYSK
-1626 HYRANTKISI
+1626 HYRKNTKITF

>member
-1 MKKVIWKIVVL
+1 MKKIFWKVTML
-12 LCLISF
+12 SCFISLF
-18 SLYGVQWNDLK
+18 AYGAWNEL
-29 DGESAE
+29 GEGE
-35 KNLDG
+35 KVEKTLEG

-45 TVNKLKLGKNSHLK
+45 TAKKLILGKNSHLK
-59 VKGKN
+59 IKGEN
-64 TKGIVIKGGLSAE
+64 SKGLEIKGGFSPE
-77 VNIGEGATLDVDI
+77 INIGEGATLDIDI
-90 ENSTKDEAGISLE
+90 ENSTKDEAGLTLVS
-103 STFKGF
+103 STRNFT
-109 IIQKNGNLKLK
+109 IQKNGNLKLK
-120 KQFNGTINSGDIFKQ
+120 KRFNGVINSGDIFKQ
-135 FLDRKGEGTLLRGIS
+135 FLDRRGEGTLLRGIS
-150 VIKTFSTEGSTR
+150 INKKFVTEGNIE

-167 TGIGFDRKTPQGKG
+167 TGIGFDKKTPKWKG
-181 FIEFK
+181 EIEFK

-201 ARYNSVT
+201 ARYNKVT

-213 DTTLIGGAYGIMVN
+213 NTTLIGGAYGLMAN
-227 KGTIKKGAK
+227 KGIIQKGAK

-305 DTVTFERGSILDG
+305 DTVTFEKGSILDG

-326 QILLEEGTK
+326 QFLLEEGTK

-346 EIKGDLYVGPRSA
+346 EIKGDLFVGPRSA
-359 YEGKQLTYK
+359 YEGKQKTYK

-379 ATAIFMGKQAQRARK
+379 ATALLMGKQAQRARK
-394 GEFSYRGLY
+394 GEFTYRGLHSD
-403 NEFSPDEYYTLE
+403 FAADEYYTLE
-415 YNRDNHYNYISTLN
+415 YNRDNQYNYKSTLN
-429 LNNGKIHLRLG
+429 LNNGKINLRLG
-440 NKDKFGR
+440 NPDRLGR

-459 INGKGELVF
+459 IKGKGELVF

-477 KNTVFNILEEEGPK
+477 KNTVFKILEEEGLK
-491 DINGIQG
+491 NINGTQG

-512 FGKLVFTTKVQKLNG
+512 FG
-527 KYVVSLVFKGIEAEN
+527 
-542 FLLAKGKTKTLNKK
+542 
-556 EESSLEDAILSAK
+556 
-569 EVTLEENSTLNI
+569 
-581 KGDTNGLFA
+581 
-590 KNKVTIEE
+590 
-598 EANLNIETK
+598 
-607 KDNKI
+607 
-612 GLKLGEN
+612 
-619 LETFGNINIK
+619 
-629 NTGTGILA
+629 
-637 DNATS
+637 
-642 ILQFENGS
+642 
-650 KTIVNAKDVAVNA
+650 
-663 QKGTSEFK
+663 
-671 GGSNVEL
+671 
-678 TSNKYALV
+678 
-686 SKKAV
+686 
-691 FEKSST
+691 
-697 VKLNGEYGIGTLSET
+697 
-712 DSSDITFKPQSEV
+712 
-725 NINSSNS
+725 
-732 GIYNVNVGGS
+732 
-742 GKVSIK
+742 
-748 APNILKQVRTVNQSL
+748 
-763 KFESGSVLEGNIE
+763 
-776 KSWNANLIL
+776 
-785 DKGSK
+785 
-790 MFVNNKIEANMDIK
+790 
-804 GDLFVGTSKFYEK
+804 
-817 RDSFDNYNTIY
+817 
-828 YNKDSN
+828 
-834 GHETKVNFDNSKI
+834 
-847 HLRIGGADKTG
+847 
-858 ATNDKIFFS
+858 
-867 KNTNING
+867 
-874 KGELVFH
+874 
-881 KRNSSQVTKNTIF
+881 
-894 KILEEEVKNING
+894 
-906 TQGYYLEKFPLSF
+906 
-919 TNDIAFGQLVFTTK
+919 QLVFTTK
-933 VQKLNGKY
+933 VQKLNGRY
-941 IVSLVFK
+941 VVSLVFK

-1001 AKNKVTI
+1001 AKNKVTV
-1008 EEEANLN
+1008 EEKANLN

-1040 AGIGILAD
+1040 AGTGILAD
-1048 NTTSVLQFENGSKT
+1048 NTTSVLKFENGSKT
-1062 IVNAKDVA
+1062 IVNAKDAA

-1075 GTSEFKGGSNVE
+1075 GTSEFKGGSNIE

-1095 VSKKAVF
+1095 VAKKAVF
-1102 EKSST
+1102 EKGST
-1107 VKLNGEYGIG
+1107 VKLNAEYGIG

-1123 SSDITFKPQSEVNI
+1123 SSDVTFNSQSEVNI
-1137 NSSNSGIYNVNVG
+1137 NSSNSGIYNVNIG
-1150 GSGKV
+1150 GSGKL
-1155 SIKAPNILKQVRTV
+1155 SIKAPNVLKQVRTV
-1169 NQSLKFESGSV
+1169 NQSLKFESGST

-1248 YNTVHYNKD
+1248 YYTVHYNKD

-1346 FGPLVYGRK
+1346 FGSLVYGRK
-1355 DKKVNGKYMVT
+1355 DKKVNGKYIVT

-1421 NLKNKDSVIKLNQNT
+1421 NLKNKDSVIKLNENT
-1436 KYAGYDYTFNTGVS
+1436 KYAGYDHTFNTGIS

-1523 KLTRG
+1523 KLTKG

-1541 STKNEKTD
+1541 NTRNDKTN

-1555 DAKLGYKFKYG
+1555 NAKLGYKFKYG
-1566 NAFLKAGLDK
+1566 DAFLKAGLDK

-1583 VIWNENIDE
+1583 VIWDENIDE

-1597 DLSKNIGIGM
+1597 DLSKNIGIGI
-1607 EYKIKQHSF
+1607 EYKVKQHSF

-1626 HYRANTKISI
+1626 HYRANTKISF
-1636 GYSYKF
+1636 GYSYKLVV

>member
-1 MKKVIWKIVVL
+1 MFMRKIFWKVTLLSCFISAFAYGAWNELGEGATAEKTLEGNKKETKISKIV
-12 LCLISF
+12 
-18 SLYGVQWNDLK
+18 
-29 DGESAE
+29 
-35 KNLDG
+35 
-40 NGKVT
+40 
-45 TVNKLKLGKNSHLK
+45 LGKNSNLK

-64 TKGIVIKGGLSAE
+64 TKGVLVKGSYFQSK
-77 VNIGEGATLDVDI
+77 VNIGEGATLDIDI
-90 ENSTKDEAGISLE
+90 EGSDKDSSGISFAE
-103 STFKGF
+103 KRDF
-109 IIQKNGNLKLK
+109 IIEKNGKLNVRNL
-120 KQFNGTINSGDIFKQ
+120 FNGTINSGDILRQ
-135 FLDRKGEGTLLRGIS
+135 FHSNKEGKGVLFRG
-150 VIKTFSTEGSTR
+150 VTVAKKFSTEGNTR

-167 TGIGFDRKTPQGKG
+167 AGIGFDKTTSNGEG
-181 FIEFK
+181 EIEFK
-186 KGSKTFVKAGFAGVF
+186 KGSKTFIKGGIAGVF
-201 ARYNSVT
+201 ARFNKVT

-213 DTTLIGGAYGIMVN
+213 DTTLIGGAYGLMAN

-259 SGSELNILAND
+259 SGSELNILANN
-270 SALYGIRLKG
+270 SALYGIRLVG

-292 RQIDTYADGEHSL
+292 RQIDTYAAGEHSL
-305 DTVTFERGSILDG
+305 DTVTFEKGSILDG

-326 QILLEEGTK
+326 QFLLEEGTK
-335 LFVPNKIQANL
+335 LFVPEKIQANL
-346 EIKGDLYVGPRSA
+346 EIKGDLFVGPRSA
-359 YEGKQLTYK
+359 YEGKQKTYK
-368 EAVEDADTVAG
+368 EAVEKSSDIDTVVG
-379 ATAIFMGKQAQRARK
+379 ATALFMGKQAQRARK
-394 GEFSYRGLY
+394 GEIRYGKTYDDFSA
-403 NEFSPDEYYTLE
+403 NEYYTLK
-415 YNRDNHYNYISTLN
+415 YNENSYNYKSTLN

-440 NKDKFGR
+440 TLDRLGR

-459 INGKGELVF
+459 IKGKGELVF

-477 KNTVFNILEEEGPK
+477 KNTVFKILEEEGLK
-491 DINGIQG
+491 NINGTQG

-512 FGKLVFTTKVQKLNG
+512 FG
-527 KYVVSLVFKGIEAEN
+527 
-542 FLLAKGKTKTLNKK
+542 
-556 EESSLEDAILSAK
+556 
-569 EVTLEENSTLNI
+569 
-581 KGDTNGLFA
+581 
-590 KNKVTIEE
+590 
-598 EANLNIETK
+598 
-607 KDNKI
+607 
-612 GLKLGEN
+612 
-619 LETFGNINIK
+619 
-629 NTGTGILA
+629 
-637 DNATS
+637 
-642 ILQFENGS
+642 
-650 KTIVNAKDVAVNA
+650 
-663 QKGTSEFK
+663 
-671 GGSNVEL
+671 
-678 TSNKYALV
+678 
-686 SKKAV
+686 
-691 FEKSST
+691 
-697 VKLNGEYGIGTLSET
+697 
-712 DSSDITFKPQSEV
+712 
-725 NINSSNS
+725 
-732 GIYNVNVGGS
+732 
-742 GKVSIK
+742 
-748 APNILKQVRTVNQSL
+748 
-763 KFESGSVLEGNIE
+763 
-776 KSWNANLIL
+776 
-785 DKGSK
+785 
-790 MFVNNKIEANMDIK
+790 
-804 GDLFVGTSKFYEK
+804 
-817 RDSFDNYNTIY
+817 
-828 YNKDSN
+828 
-834 GHETKVNFDNSKI
+834 
-847 HLRIGGADKTG
+847 
-858 ATNDKIFFS
+858 
-867 KNTNING
+867 
-874 KGELVFH
+874 
-881 KRNSSQVTKNTIF
+881 
-894 KILEEEVKNING
+894 
-906 TQGYYLEKFPLSF
+906 
-919 TNDIAFGQLVFTTK
+919 QLVFTTK
-933 VQKLNGKY
+933 VQKLNGRY
-941 IVSLVFK
+941 VVSLVFK
-948 GIEADNFLLAKG
+948 GIEADNFLIAKG

-1001 AKNKVTI
+1001 AKNKVTV
-1008 EEEANLN
+1008 EEKANLN

-1040 AGIGILAD
+1040 AGTGILAD
-1048 NTTSVLQFENGSKT
+1048 NTTSVLKFENGSKT

-1075 GTSEFKGGSNVE
+1075 GTSEFKGGSNIE

-1095 VSKKAVF
+1095 VAKKAVF
-1102 EKSST
+1102 EKGST

-1123 SSDITFKPQSEVNI
+1123 SSDVTFNSQSEVNI

-1155 SIKAPNILKQVRTV
+1155 SIKAPNVLKQVRTV
-1169 NQSLKFESGSV
+1169 NQSLKFESGSI

-1206 IEANMDIKGDLFVGT
+1206 IEANMHIKGDLFVGT

-1233 MQTLSTMSTFSSSDK
+1233 MQTLSTMSTFSSSNK
-1248 YNTVHYNKD
+1248 YYTVHYNKD

-1355 DKKVNGKYMVT
+1355 DKKVNGKYIVT
-1366 LEDTGELSQ
+1366 LEDTEELSQ

-1436 KYAGYDYTFNTGVS
+1436 KYAGYDYTFNTGIS

-1541 STKNEKTD
+1541 NTRNEKTN

-1555 DAKLGYKFKYG
+1555 NTKLGYKFKYG
-1566 NAFLKAGLDK
+1566 DAFLKAGLDK

-1626 HYRANTKISI
+1626 HYRANTKISF

>member
-12 LCLISF
+12 LCLTSF

-29 DGESAE
+29 DGETAE
-35 KNLDG
+35 KILDE
-40 NGKVT
+40 NGKETKVDKI
-45 TVNKLKLGKNSHLK
+45 VLGKNSHLK

-64 TKGIVIKGGLSAE
+64 TKGIVIKYGIRSK
-77 VNIGEGATLDVDI
+77 VDIGEGATLDVDI
-90 ENSTKDEAGISLE
+90 ESSIKEATGIASESYKD
-103 STFKGF
+103 F
-109 IIQKNGNLKLK
+109 IVQKNGNLKVK
-120 KQFNGTINSGDIFKQ
+120 NHFIGTINSGDIFKQ
-135 FLDRKGEGTLLRGIS
+135 FLDNKKENSVLKGIS
-150 VIKTFSTEGSTR
+150 VLKRFSTEGNTR
-162 IESAG
+162 IESSG
-167 TGIGFDRKTPQGKG
+167 TGIGFDKKTSKETGL
-181 FIEFK
+181 IEFK

-227 KGTIKKGAK
+227 KGTIKKGSK

-259 SGSELNILAND
+259 SGSELNILANN
-270 SALYGIRLKG
+270 SALYGIRLVG

-305 DTVTFERGSILDG
+305 NTVTFEKGSILDG

-326 QILLEEGTK
+326 QFLLEEGTK
-335 LFVPNKIQANL
+335 LFVPEKIQANL

-359 YEGKQLTYK
+359 YEGKQKTYK
-368 EAVEDADTVAG
+368 ETVEKSSDIDTVVG

-394 GEFSYRGLY
+394 GEIRYGKTYDDFSA
-403 NEFSPDEYYTLE
+403 NEYYTLK
-415 YNRDNHYNYISTLN
+415 YNENSYNYKSTLN

-440 NKDKFGR
+440 TPDRLGR

-452 IFSKNTI
+452 IFSKNTV

-477 KNTVFNILEEEGPK
+477 KNTVFKILEEEGLK
-491 DINGIQG
+491 NINGTQG

-512 FGKLVFTTKVQKLNG
+512 FG
-527 KYVVSLVFKGIEAEN
+527 
-542 FLLAKGKTKTLNKK
+542 
-556 EESSLEDAILSAK
+556 
-569 EVTLEENSTLNI
+569 
-581 KGDTNGLFA
+581 
-590 KNKVTIEE
+590 
-598 EANLNIETK
+598 
-607 KDNKI
+607 
-612 GLKLGEN
+612 
-619 LETFGNINIK
+619 
-629 NTGTGILA
+629 
-637 DNATS
+637 
-642 ILQFENGS
+642 
-650 KTIVNAKDVAVNA
+650 
-663 QKGTSEFK
+663 
-671 GGSNVEL
+671 
-678 TSNKYALV
+678 
-686 SKKAV
+686 
-691 FEKSST
+691 
-697 VKLNGEYGIGTLSET
+697 
-712 DSSDITFKPQSEV
+712 
-725 NINSSNS
+725 
-732 GIYNVNVGGS
+732 
-742 GKVSIK
+742 
-748 APNILKQVRTVNQSL
+748 
-763 KFESGSVLEGNIE
+763 
-776 KSWNANLIL
+776 
-785 DKGSK
+785 
-790 MFVNNKIEANMDIK
+790 
-804 GDLFVGTSKFYEK
+804 
-817 RDSFDNYNTIY
+817 
-828 YNKDSN
+828 
-834 GHETKVNFDNSKI
+834 
-847 HLRIGGADKTG
+847 
-858 ATNDKIFFS
+858 
-867 KNTNING
+867 
-874 KGELVFH
+874 
-881 KRNSSQVTKNTIF
+881 
-894 KILEEEVKNING
+894 
-906 TQGYYLEKFPLSF
+906 
-919 TNDIAFGQLVFTTK
+919 QLVFTTK
-933 VQKLNGKY
+933 VQKLNGRY
-941 IVSLVFK
+941 VVSLVFK

-1001 AKNKVTI
+1001 AKNKVTV
-1008 EEEANLN
+1008 EEKANLN

-1040 AGIGILAD
+1040 AGTGILAD
-1048 NTTSVLQFENGSKT
+1048 NTASVLQFENGSKT

-1070 INAQK
+1070 VNAQK

-1095 VSKKAVF
+1095 VAKKAVF
-1102 EKSST
+1102 EKGST
-1107 VKLNGEYGIG
+1107 VKLNAEYGIG

-1123 SSDITFKPQSEVNI
+1123 SSDVTFNSQSEVSI

-1155 SIKAPNILKQVRTV
+1155 SIKAPNVLKQVRTV

-1192 LILDKGSKMFVNNK
+1192 LILDKDSKMFVNNK

-1233 MQTLSTMSTFSSSDK
+1233 MQTLSTMSTFSSSNK

-1306 NVSKVKRNMTYSL
+1306 NVSKVRRNMTYSL

-1355 DKKVNGKYMVT
+1355 DKKVNGKYIVT

-1375 AAKNSLTNSRD
+1375 AAKNTLTNSRD

-1436 KYAGYDYTFNTGVS
+1436 KYAGYDYTFNTGIS

>member
-1 MKKVIWKIVVL
+1 MKKVIWKIVLLL
-12 LCLISF
+12 LCLTSF
-18 SLYGVQWNDLK
+18 SLYGAQWNDLK

-35 KNLDG
+35 KTLDG

-45 TVNKLKLGKNSHLK
+45 TVNKLRLGKNSHLK

-135 FLDRKGEGTLLRGIS
+135 FLDRKGEGTLLRGVS

-181 FIEFK
+181 LIEFK

-346 EIKGDLYVGPRSA
+346 EIKGDLFVGPRSA
-359 YEGKQLTYK
+359 YEGKQKTYK
-368 EAVEDADTVAG
+368 EAVEDVDTVAG
-379 ATAIFMGKQAQRARK
+379 ATAIFMGKQAQKARK

-415 YNRDNHYNYISTLN
+415 YNRDNHYNYKSTLN
-429 LNNGKIHLRLG
+429 LNNGKINLRLG
-440 NKDKFGR
+440 DKDRFGR

-459 INGKGELVF
+459 IKGKGELVF

-491 DINGIQG
+491 DINGTQG

-512 FGKLVFTTKVQKLNG
+512 FGKLVFTTKVKKLNG
-527 KYVVSLVFKGIEAEN
+527 KYVVSLVFKGIEADN
-542 FLLAKGKTKTLNKK
+542 FLLAKGETKTLDKKK
-556 EESSLEDAILSAK
+556 EDSLEDAILSAK
-569 EVTLEENSTLNI
+569 EVTVEEKSTLNI

-590 KNKVTIEE
+590 KNKVTVEE

-612 GLKLGEN
+612 GLKLEEN

-629 NTGTGILA
+629 NAGTGILA
-637 DNATS
+637 DSITS
-642 ILQFENGS
+642 VLQFENGS
-650 KTIVNAKDVAVNA
+650 KTIVNAKDIAVNA

-686 SKKAV
+686 AKKAV
-691 FEKSST
+691 FEKGST

-712 DSSDITFKPQSEV
+712 DSSDITFKSQSEV

-742 GKVSIK
+742 GKISIK
-748 APNILKQVRTVNQSL
+748 APNVLKQVRTVNQSL
-763 KFESGSVLEGNIE
+763 KFE
-776 KSWNANLIL
+776 
-785 DKGSK
+785 
-790 MFVNNKIEANMDIK
+790 
-804 GDLFVGTSKFYEK
+804 
-817 RDSFDNYNTIY
+817 
-828 YNKDSN
+828 
-834 GHETKVNFDNSKI
+834 
-847 HLRIGGADKTG
+847 
-858 ATNDKIFFS
+858 
-867 KNTNING
+867 
-874 KGELVFH
+874 
-881 KRNSSQVTKNTIF
+881 
-894 KILEEEVKNING
+894 
-906 TQGYYLEKFPLSF
+906 
-919 TNDIAFGQLVFTTK
+919 
-933 VQKLNGKY
+933 
-941 IVSLVFK
+941 
-948 GIEADNFLLAKG
+948 
-960 ETKTLNK
+960 
-967 KKEGSLEDAIL
+967 
-978 SAKEVTIEEK
+978 
-988 STLNIKGDTNGLF
+988 
-1001 AKNKVTI
+1001 
-1008 EEEANLN
+1008 
-1015 IETENKIA
+1015 
-1023 LKLGENLETFG
+1023 
-1034 NINIKN
+1034 
-1040 AGIGILAD
+1040 
-1048 NTTSVLQFENGSKT
+1048 NGS
-1062 IVNAKDVA
+1062 I
-1070 INAQK
+1070 
-1075 GTSEFKGGSNVE
+1075 
-1087 LTSNKYAL
+1087 
-1095 VSKKAVF
+1095 
-1102 EKSST
+1102 
-1107 VKLNGEYGIG
+1107 
-1117 TLSETD
+1117 
-1123 SSDITFKPQSEVNI
+1123 
-1137 NSSNSGIYNVNVG
+1137 
-1150 GSGKV
+1150 
-1155 SIKAPNILKQVRTV
+1155 
-1169 NQSLKFESGSV
+1169 

-1221 RNSYEKEESKNS
+1221 RNSYEKEEGKRTI
-1233 MQTLSTMSTFSSSDK
+1233 QTLSAISASSPSDK
-1248 YNTVHYNKD
+1248 YYTVHYNKD
-1257 SNGHKTKVNLDNA
+1257 SNGNKTKVNLDNA
-1270 NIHLRINGEQSESND
+1270 NIHLRINGAQSENND
-1285 KIVFSKD
+1285 KMVFSKD
-1292 TEITGKG
+1292 TEIRGKG
-1299 EITLHPE
+1299 EITLHPQ
-1306 NVSKVKRNMTYSL
+1306 NVSKVKRNMSFTL

-1329 NKVYNL
+1329 NKVYDL
-1335 EKTSLTLKTVE
+1335 EKLPLTLKKVE
-1346 FGPLVYGRK
+1346 IGALVFGRK
-1355 DKKVNGKYMVT
+1355 DKKLNGRYIVT
-1366 LEDTGELSQ
+1366 LADTGELSQ
-1375 AAKNSLTNSRD
+1375 AAKNTLADSRD

-1393 ELKAISDK
+1393 ELKAVSDK

-1421 NLKNKDSVIKLNQNT
+1421 NLKNKDSVTKLNQNSR
-1436 KYAGYDYTFNTGVS
+1436 YAGYDYTFNTGVS
-1450 LGFFAGQSTGRYKN
+1450 LGFFVGESTGKHKN
-1464 IGQGIYLKKD
+1464 IAQGIYLKKD
-1474 LKPFYLGTVYKHTKS
+1474 LKPFYLGAIYKHTNS
-1489 KDKNNDKK
+1489 KDKKNDKK
-1497 LHSNDFSFV
+1497 FYSNDFSFIA
-1506 VGYNKD
+1506 GYNKELG
-1512 ISEKTFLDSNI
+1512 EKVFVDSNV

-1528 YISDYKYTAENDL
+1528 YTSSYDYIAENNL
-1541 STKNEKTD
+1541 NTKNEKAN
-1549 YWNGEI
+1549 YLNGEVNT
-1555 DAKLGYKFKYG
+1555 KLGYKFKHG

-1583 VIWNENIDE
+1583 VVWNENIDE
-1592 EIKYD
+1592 KIKYD
-1597 DLSKNIGIGM
+1597 DFSKNIGLGM
-1607 EYKIKQHSF
+1607 EYKLGNHSF
-1616 NIELSRKYSK
+1616 NLELSKKYSK
-1626 HYRANTKISI
+1626 HYRKNTKITF

>member
-1 MKKVIWKIVVL
+1 MKKVIWKIVLL
-12 LCLISF
+12 LCLTSF

-29 DGESAE
+29 DGETAE
-35 KNLDG
+35 KILDE
-40 NGKVT
+40 NRKETKITKIV
-45 TVNKLKLGKNSHLK
+45 LGKNSHLK

-64 TKGIVIKGGLSAE
+64 TKGVLVKGSYFQSK
-77 VNIGEGATLDVDI
+77 VNIGEGATLDIDI
-90 ENSTKDEAGISLE
+90 ESSDKDSSGISFAE
-103 STFKGF
+103 KRDF
-109 IIQKNGNLKLK
+109 IIEKNGKLNVKNL
-120 KQFNGTINSGDIFKQ
+120 FNGTINSGDILRQ
-135 FLDRKGEGTLLRGIS
+135 FYSSKEGKGILVRG
-150 VIKTFSTEGSTR
+150 VTVAKKFTTEGNTR
-162 IESAG
+162 IESSGA
-167 TGIGFDRKTPQGKG
+167 GIGFDKTTSNGQGE
-181 FIEFK
+181 IEFK
-186 KGSKTFVKAGFAGVF
+186 KGSKTFVKGGIAGVF
-201 ARYNSVT
+201 ARYNNVT

-213 DTTLIGGAYGIMVN
+213 DTTLIGGAYGLMAN

-245 GKFEVKEHDFLKFE
+245 GKFEVKEHDRLTFE
-259 SGSELNILAND
+259 SGSELNILANN
-270 SALYGIRLKG
+270 SALYGIRLVG

-305 DTVTFERGSILDG
+305 NTVTFEKGSILDG

-326 QILLEEGTK
+326 QFLLEEGTK
-335 LFVPNKIQANL
+335 LFVPEKIQANL

-359 YEGKQLTYK
+359 YEGKQKTYK
-368 EAVEDADTVAG
+368 ETVEKSSDIDTVVG

-394 GEFSYRGLY
+394 GEIRYGKTYDDFSA
-403 NEFSPDEYYTLE
+403 NEYYTLK
-415 YNRDNHYNYISTLN
+415 YNENSYNYKSTLN

-440 NKDKFGR
+440 TPDRLGR

-452 IFSKNTI
+452 IFSKNTV

-477 KNTVFNILEEEGPK
+477 KNTVFKILEEEGLK
-491 DINGIQG
+491 NINGTQG

-512 FGKLVFTTKVQKLNG
+512 FG
-527 KYVVSLVFKGIEAEN
+527 
-542 FLLAKGKTKTLNKK
+542 
-556 EESSLEDAILSAK
+556 
-569 EVTLEENSTLNI
+569 
-581 KGDTNGLFA
+581 
-590 KNKVTIEE
+590 
-598 EANLNIETK
+598 
-607 KDNKI
+607 
-612 GLKLGEN
+612 
-619 LETFGNINIK
+619 
-629 NTGTGILA
+629 
-637 DNATS
+637 
-642 ILQFENGS
+642 
-650 KTIVNAKDVAVNA
+650 
-663 QKGTSEFK
+663 
-671 GGSNVEL
+671 
-678 TSNKYALV
+678 
-686 SKKAV
+686 
-691 FEKSST
+691 
-697 VKLNGEYGIGTLSET
+697 
-712 DSSDITFKPQSEV
+712 
-725 NINSSNS
+725 
-732 GIYNVNVGGS
+732 
-742 GKVSIK
+742 
-748 APNILKQVRTVNQSL
+748 
-763 KFESGSVLEGNIE
+763 
-776 KSWNANLIL
+776 
-785 DKGSK
+785 
-790 MFVNNKIEANMDIK
+790 
-804 GDLFVGTSKFYEK
+804 
-817 RDSFDNYNTIY
+817 
-828 YNKDSN
+828 
-834 GHETKVNFDNSKI
+834 
-847 HLRIGGADKTG
+847 
-858 ATNDKIFFS
+858 
-867 KNTNING
+867 
-874 KGELVFH
+874 
-881 KRNSSQVTKNTIF
+881 
-894 KILEEEVKNING
+894 
-906 TQGYYLEKFPLSF
+906 
-919 TNDIAFGQLVFTTK
+919 QLVFTTK
-933 VQKLNGKY
+933 VQKLNGRY
-941 IVSLVFK
+941 VVSLVFK

-1001 AKNKVTI
+1001 AKNKVTV
-1008 EEEANLN
+1008 EEKANLN

-1040 AGIGILAD
+1040 AGTGILAD
-1048 NTTSVLQFENGSKT
+1048 NTASVLQFENGSKT

-1070 INAQK
+1070 VNAQK

-1095 VSKKAVF
+1095 VAKKAVF
-1102 EKSST
+1102 EKGST
-1107 VKLNGEYGIG
+1107 VKLNAEYGIG

-1123 SSDITFKPQSEVNI
+1123 SSDVTFNSQSEVSI

-1192 LILDKGSKMFVNNK
+1192 LILDKDSKMFVNNK

-1233 MQTLSTMSTFSSSDK
+1233 MQTLSTMSTFSSSNK

-1306 NVSKVKRNMTYSL
+1306 NVSKVRRNMTYSL

-1355 DKKVNGKYMVT
+1355 DKKVNGKYIVT

-1375 AAKNSLTNSRD
+1375 AAKNTLTNSRD

-1436 KYAGYDYTFNTGVS
+1436 KYAGYDYTFNTGIS

>member
-1 MKKVIWKIVVL
+1 MKKVIWKIVLL
-12 LCLISF
+12 LCLTSF

-29 DGESAE
+29 DGETAE
-35 KNLDG
+35 KILNE
-40 NGKVT
+40 NRKETKITKIV
-45 TVNKLKLGKNSHLK
+45 LGKNSHLK

-64 TKGIVIKGGLSAE
+64 TKGVLVKGSYFQSK
-77 VNIGEGATLDVDI
+77 VNIGEGATLDIDI
-90 ENSTKDEAGISLE
+90 ESSDKDSSGISFAE
-103 STFKGF
+103 KRDF
-109 IIQKNGNLKLK
+109 IIEKNGKLNVKNL
-120 KQFNGTINSGDIFKQ
+120 FNGTINSGDILRQ
-135 FLDRKGEGTLLRGIS
+135 FHSSKEGKGILVRG
-150 VIKTFSTEGSTR
+150 VTVAKKFTTEGNTR
-162 IESAG
+162 IESSGA
-167 TGIGFDRKTPQGKG
+167 GIGFDKTTSNGQGE
-181 FIEFK
+181 IEFK
-186 KGSKTFVKAGFAGVF
+186 KGSKTFVKGGIAGVF
-201 ARYNSVT
+201 ARYNNVT

-213 DTTLIGGAYGIMVN
+213 DTTLIGGAYGLMAN

-245 GKFEVKEHDFLKFE
+245 GKFEVKEHDRLTFE
-259 SGSELNILAND
+259 SGSELNILANN
-270 SALYGIRLKG
+270 SALYGIRLVG

-305 DTVTFERGSILDG
+305 NTVTFEKGSILDG

-326 QILLEEGTK
+326 QFLLEEGTK
-335 LFVPNKIQANL
+335 LFVPEKIQANL

-359 YEGKQLTYK
+359 YEGKQKTYK
-368 EAVEDADTVAG
+368 ETVEKSSDIDTVVG

-394 GEFSYRGLY
+394 GEIRYGKTYDDFSA
-403 NEFSPDEYYTLE
+403 NEYYTLK
-415 YNRDNHYNYISTLN
+415 YNENSYNYKSTLN

-440 NKDKFGR
+440 TPDRLGR

-452 IFSKNTI
+452 IFSKNTV

-477 KNTVFNILEEEGPK
+477 KNTVFKILEEEGLK
-491 DINGIQG
+491 NINGTQG

-512 FGKLVFTTKVQKLNG
+512 FG
-527 KYVVSLVFKGIEAEN
+527 
-542 FLLAKGKTKTLNKK
+542 
-556 EESSLEDAILSAK
+556 
-569 EVTLEENSTLNI
+569 
-581 KGDTNGLFA
+581 
-590 KNKVTIEE
+590 
-598 EANLNIETK
+598 
-607 KDNKI
+607 
-612 GLKLGEN
+612 
-619 LETFGNINIK
+619 
-629 NTGTGILA
+629 
-637 DNATS
+637 
-642 ILQFENGS
+642 
-650 KTIVNAKDVAVNA
+650 
-663 QKGTSEFK
+663 
-671 GGSNVEL
+671 
-678 TSNKYALV
+678 
-686 SKKAV
+686 
-691 FEKSST
+691 
-697 VKLNGEYGIGTLSET
+697 
-712 DSSDITFKPQSEV
+712 
-725 NINSSNS
+725 
-732 GIYNVNVGGS
+732 
-742 GKVSIK
+742 
-748 APNILKQVRTVNQSL
+748 
-763 KFESGSVLEGNIE
+763 
-776 KSWNANLIL
+776 
-785 DKGSK
+785 
-790 MFVNNKIEANMDIK
+790 
-804 GDLFVGTSKFYEK
+804 
-817 RDSFDNYNTIY
+817 
-828 YNKDSN
+828 
-834 GHETKVNFDNSKI
+834 
-847 HLRIGGADKTG
+847 
-858 ATNDKIFFS
+858 
-867 KNTNING
+867 
-874 KGELVFH
+874 
-881 KRNSSQVTKNTIF
+881 
-894 KILEEEVKNING
+894 
-906 TQGYYLEKFPLSF
+906 
-919 TNDIAFGQLVFTTK
+919 QLVFTTK
-933 VQKLNGKY
+933 VQKLNGRY
-941 IVSLVFK
+941 VVSLVFK

-1001 AKNKVTI
+1001 AKNKVTV
-1008 EEEANLN
+1008 EEKANLN

-1040 AGIGILAD
+1040 AGTGILAD
-1048 NTTSVLQFENGSKT
+1048 NTASVLQFENGSKT

-1070 INAQK
+1070 VNAQK

-1095 VSKKAVF
+1095 VAKKAVF
-1102 EKSST
+1102 EKGST
-1107 VKLNGEYGIG
+1107 VKLNAEYGIG

-1123 SSDITFKPQSEVNI
+1123 SSDVTFNSQSEVSI

-1192 LILDKGSKMFVNNK
+1192 LILDKDSKMFVNNK

-1233 MQTLSTMSTFSSSDK
+1233 MQTLSTMSTFSSSNK

-1306 NVSKVKRNMTYSL
+1306 NVSKVRRNMTYSL

-1355 DKKVNGKYMVT
+1355 DKKVNGKYIVT

-1375 AAKNSLTNSRD
+1375 AAKNTLTNSRD

-1436 KYAGYDYTFNTGVS
+1436 KYAGYDYTFNTGIS

>member
-12 LCLISF
+12 LCLTSF

-29 DGESAE
+29 DGETAE
-35 KNLDG
+35 KILDE
-40 NGKVT
+40 NGKETKVDKI
-45 TVNKLKLGKNSHLK
+45 VLGKNSHLK

-64 TKGIVIKGGLSAE
+64 TKGIVIKYGIRSK
-77 VNIGEGATLDVDI
+77 VDIGEGATLDVDI
-90 ENSTKDEAGISLE
+90 ESSIKEATGIASESYKD
-103 STFKGF
+103 F
-109 IIQKNGNLKLK
+109 IVQKNGNLKVK
-120 KQFNGTINSGDIFKQ
+120 NHFIGTINSGDIFKQ
-135 FLDRKGEGTLLRGIS
+135 FLDNKKENSVLKGIS
-150 VIKTFSTEGSTR
+150 VLKRFSTEGNTR
-162 IESAG
+162 IESSG
-167 TGIGFDRKTPQGKG
+167 TGIGFDKKTSKETGL
-181 FIEFK
+181 IEFK

-227 KGTIKKGAK
+227 KGTIKKGSK

-305 DTVTFERGSILDG
+305 DTVTFEKGSILDG

-326 QILLEEGTK
+326 QFLLEEGTK

-346 EIKGDLYVGPRSA
+346 EIKGDLYVGPRAA

-379 ATAIFMGKQAQRARK
+379 ATALFMGKQAQRARK
-394 GEFSYRGLY
+394 GEFTYRGLY
-403 NEFSPDEYYTLE
+403 SDFAADEYYTLD
-415 YNRDNHYNYISTLN
+415 YNKHNYSDNNHNSTLN

-440 NKDKFGR
+440 TPDRLGR

-452 IFSKNTI
+452 IFSKNTV

-477 KNTVFNILEEEGPK
+477 KNTVFKILEEEGLK
-491 DINGIQG
+491 NINGTQG

-512 FGKLVFTTKVQKLNG
+512 FG
-527 KYVVSLVFKGIEAEN
+527 
-542 FLLAKGKTKTLNKK
+542 
-556 EESSLEDAILSAK
+556 
-569 EVTLEENSTLNI
+569 
-581 KGDTNGLFA
+581 
-590 KNKVTIEE
+590 
-598 EANLNIETK
+598 
-607 KDNKI
+607 
-612 GLKLGEN
+612 
-619 LETFGNINIK
+619 
-629 NTGTGILA
+629 
-637 DNATS
+637 
-642 ILQFENGS
+642 
-650 KTIVNAKDVAVNA
+650 
-663 QKGTSEFK
+663 
-671 GGSNVEL
+671 
-678 TSNKYALV
+678 
-686 SKKAV
+686 
-691 FEKSST
+691 
-697 VKLNGEYGIGTLSET
+697 
-712 DSSDITFKPQSEV
+712 
-725 NINSSNS
+725 
-732 GIYNVNVGGS
+732 
-742 GKVSIK
+742 
-748 APNILKQVRTVNQSL
+748 
-763 KFESGSVLEGNIE
+763 
-776 KSWNANLIL
+776 
-785 DKGSK
+785 
-790 MFVNNKIEANMDIK
+790 
-804 GDLFVGTSKFYEK
+804 
-817 RDSFDNYNTIY
+817 
-828 YNKDSN
+828 
-834 GHETKVNFDNSKI
+834 
-847 HLRIGGADKTG
+847 
-858 ATNDKIFFS
+858 
-867 KNTNING
+867 
-874 KGELVFH
+874 
-881 KRNSSQVTKNTIF
+881 
-894 KILEEEVKNING
+894 
-906 TQGYYLEKFPLSF
+906 
-919 TNDIAFGQLVFTTK
+919 QLVFTTK
-933 VQKLNGKY
+933 VQKLNGRY
-941 IVSLVFK
+941 VVSLVFK

-1001 AKNKVTI
+1001 AKNKVTV
-1008 EEEANLN
+1008 EEKANLN

-1040 AGIGILAD
+1040 AGTGILAD
-1048 NTTSVLQFENGSKT
+1048 NTASVLQFENGSKT

-1102 EKSST
+1102 EKGST
-1107 VKLNGEYGIG
+1107 VKLNAEYGIG

-1150 GSGKV
+1150 GSGKI
-1155 SIKAPNILKQVRTV
+1155 SIKAPNVLKQVRTV
-1169 NQSLKFESGSV
+1169 NQSLKFEDGSV

-1206 IEANMDIKGDLFVGT
+1206 IEANIDIKGDLFVGT

-1248 YNTVHYNKD
+1248 YYTVHYNKD

-1355 DKKVNGKYMVT
+1355 DKKVNGKYIVT

-1474 LKPFYLGTVYKHTKS
+1474 LKLFYLGTVHKHTKS

-1541 STKNEKTD
+1541 NTRNEKTN

-1555 DAKLGYKFKYG
+1555 NAKLGYKFKYG
-1566 NAFLKAGLDK
+1566 DAFLKAGLDK

-1597 DLSKNIGIGM
+1597 DLSKNIGIGI
-1607 EYKIKQHSF
+1607 EYKMKQHSF

-1626 HYRANTKISI
+1626 HYRANTKISF

>member
-12 LCLISF
+12 LCLTSF

-29 DGESAE
+29 DGETAE
-35 KNLDG
+35 KILDE
-40 NGKVT
+40 NRKETKITKIV
-45 TVNKLKLGKNSHLK
+45 LGKNSNLK

-64 TKGIVIKGGLSAE
+64 TKGVLVKGSYFQSK
-77 VNIGEGATLDVDI
+77 VNIGEGATLDIDI
-90 ENSTKDEAGISLE
+90 ESSDKDSSGISFAE
-103 STFKGF
+103 KRDF
-109 IIQKNGNLKLK
+109 IIEKNGKLNVKNL
-120 KQFNGTINSGDIFKQ
+120 FNGTINSGDILRQ
-135 FLDRKGEGTLLRGIS
+135 FHSSKEGKGILVRG
-150 VIKTFSTEGSTR
+150 VTVAKKFTTEGNTR
-162 IESAG
+162 IESSGA
-167 TGIGFDRKTPQGKG
+167 GIGFDKTTSNGQGE
-181 FIEFK
+181 IEFK
-186 KGSKTFVKAGFAGVF
+186 KSSKTFVKGGIAGVF
-201 ARYNSVT
+201 ARYNNVT

-213 DTTLIGGAYGIMVN
+213 DTTLIGGAYGLMAN

-245 GKFEVKEHDFLKFE
+245 GKFEVKEHDRLTFE
-259 SGSELNILAND
+259 SGSELNILANN
-270 SALYGIRLKG
+270 SALYGIRLVG

-305 DTVTFERGSILDG
+305 NTVTFEKGSILDG

-326 QILLEEGTK
+326 QFLLEEGTK
-335 LFVPNKIQANL
+335 LFVPEKIQANL

-359 YEGKQLTYK
+359 YEGKQKTYK
-368 EAVEDADTVAG
+368 ETVEKSSDIDTVVG

-394 GEFSYRGLY
+394 GEIRYGKTYDDFSA
-403 NEFSPDEYYTLE
+403 NEYYTLK
-415 YNRDNHYNYISTLN
+415 YNENSYNYKSTLN

-440 NKDKFGR
+440 TPDRLGR

-452 IFSKNTI
+452 IFSKNTV

-477 KNTVFNILEEEGPK
+477 KNTVFKILEEEGLK
-491 DINGIQG
+491 NINGTQG

-512 FGKLVFTTKVQKLNG
+512 FG
-527 KYVVSLVFKGIEAEN
+527 
-542 FLLAKGKTKTLNKK
+542 
-556 EESSLEDAILSAK
+556 
-569 EVTLEENSTLNI
+569 
-581 KGDTNGLFA
+581 
-590 KNKVTIEE
+590 
-598 EANLNIETK
+598 
-607 KDNKI
+607 
-612 GLKLGEN
+612 
-619 LETFGNINIK
+619 
-629 NTGTGILA
+629 
-637 DNATS
+637 
-642 ILQFENGS
+642 
-650 KTIVNAKDVAVNA
+650 
-663 QKGTSEFK
+663 
-671 GGSNVEL
+671 
-678 TSNKYALV
+678 
-686 SKKAV
+686 
-691 FEKSST
+691 
-697 VKLNGEYGIGTLSET
+697 
-712 DSSDITFKPQSEV
+712 
-725 NINSSNS
+725 
-732 GIYNVNVGGS
+732 
-742 GKVSIK
+742 
-748 APNILKQVRTVNQSL
+748 
-763 KFESGSVLEGNIE
+763 
-776 KSWNANLIL
+776 
-785 DKGSK
+785 
-790 MFVNNKIEANMDIK
+790 
-804 GDLFVGTSKFYEK
+804 
-817 RDSFDNYNTIY
+817 
-828 YNKDSN
+828 
-834 GHETKVNFDNSKI
+834 
-847 HLRIGGADKTG
+847 
-858 ATNDKIFFS
+858 
-867 KNTNING
+867 
-874 KGELVFH
+874 
-881 KRNSSQVTKNTIF
+881 
-894 KILEEEVKNING
+894 
-906 TQGYYLEKFPLSF
+906 
-919 TNDIAFGQLVFTTK
+919 QLVFTTK
-933 VQKLNGKY
+933 VQKLNGRY
-941 IVSLVFK
+941 VVSLVFK

-1001 AKNKVTI
+1001 AKNKVTV
-1008 EEEANLN
+1008 EEKANLN

-1040 AGIGILAD
+1040 AGTGILAD
-1048 NTTSVLQFENGSKT
+1048 NTASVLKFENGSKT

-1070 INAQK
+1070 VNAQK

-1095 VSKKAVF
+1095 VAKKAVF
-1102 EKSST
+1102 EKGST
-1107 VKLNGEYGIG
+1107 VKLNAEYGIG

-1123 SSDITFKPQSEVNI
+1123 SSDVTFNSQSEVSI

-1150 GSGKV
+1150 GSGKI
-1155 SIKAPNILKQVRTV
+1155 SIKAPNVLKQVRTV
-1169 NQSLKFESGSV
+1169 NQSLKFENGSI

-1221 RNSYEKEESKNS
+1221 RNSYEKEENKNS
-1233 MQTLSTMSTFSSSDK
+1233 MQTLSTMSTFSSSNK

-1306 NVSKVKRNMTYSL
+1306 NVSKVRRNMTYSL

-1355 DKKVNGKYMVT
+1355 DKKVNGKYIVT

-1375 AAKNSLTNSRD
+1375 AAKNTLTSSRD

-1436 KYAGYDYTFNTGVS
+1436 KYAGYDYTFNTGIS

-1626 HYRANTKISI
+1626 HYRAKTKISI

>member
-394 GEFSYRGLY
+394 GEISYRKLH
-403 NEFSPDEYYTLE
+403 EDFSPDEYYTLE

-459 INGKGELVF
+459 INGKGELIF

-556 EESSLEDAILSAK
+556 KEGSLEDAILSAK
-569 EVTLEENSTLNI
+569 EVTIEEKSTLNI

-590 KNKVTIEE
+590 KNKVTVEE
-598 EANLNIETK
+598 KANLNIETE
-607 KDNKI
+607 NKI
-612 GLKLGEN
+612 ALKLGEN

-629 NTGTGILA
+629 NAGTGILA
-637 DNATS
+637 DNTAS
-642 ILQFENGS
+642 VLQFENGS

-686 SKKAV
+686 AKKAV
-691 FEKSST
+691 FEKGST
-697 VKLNGEYGIGTLSET
+697 VKLNAEYGIGTLSET
-712 DSSDITFKPQSEV
+712 DSSDVTFNSQSEV
-725 NINSSNS
+725 SINSSNS

-790 MFVNNKIEANMDIK
+790 MFVNNKIEANI
-804 GDLFVGTSKFYEK
+804 
-817 RDSFDNYNTIY
+817 
-828 YNKDSN
+828 
-834 GHETKVNFDNSKI
+834 
-847 HLRIGGADKTG
+847 
-858 ATNDKIFFS
+858 
-867 KNTNING
+867 
-874 KGELVFH
+874 
-881 KRNSSQVTKNTIF
+881 
-894 KILEEEVKNING
+894 
-906 TQGYYLEKFPLSF
+906 
-919 TNDIAFGQLVFTTK
+919 
-933 VQKLNGKY
+933 
-941 IVSLVFK
+941 
-948 GIEADNFLLAKG
+948 
-960 ETKTLNK
+960 
-967 KKEGSLEDAIL
+967 
-978 SAKEVTIEEK
+978 
-988 STLNIKGDTNGLF
+988 
-1001 AKNKVTI
+1001 
-1008 EEEANLN
+1008 
-1015 IETENKIA
+1015 
-1023 LKLGENLETFG
+1023 
-1034 NINIKN
+1034 
-1040 AGIGILAD
+1040 
-1048 NTTSVLQFENGSKT
+1048 
-1062 IVNAKDVA
+1062 
-1070 INAQK
+1070 
-1075 GTSEFKGGSNVE
+1075 
-1087 LTSNKYAL
+1087 
-1095 VSKKAVF
+1095 
-1102 EKSST
+1102 
-1107 VKLNGEYGIG
+1107 
-1117 TLSETD
+1117 
-1123 SSDITFKPQSEVNI
+1123 
-1137 NSSNSGIYNVNVG
+1137 
-1150 GSGKV
+1150 
-1155 SIKAPNILKQVRTV
+1155 
-1169 NQSLKFESGSV
+1169 
-1180 LEGNIEKSWNAN
+1180 
-1192 LILDKGSKMFVNNK
+1192 
-1206 IEANMDIKGDLFVGT
+1206 DIKGDLFVGT

-1248 YNTVHYNKD
+1248 YYTVHYNKN

-1329 NKVYNL
+1329 NKVYSL

-1355 DKKVNGKYMVT
+1355 DKKVNGKYIVT

-1375 AAKNSLTNSRD
+1375 AAKNTLANSRD

-1566 NAFLKAGLDK
+1566 NAFLKVGLDK

>member
-1 MKKVIWKIVVL
+1 MKKIFWKVTML
-12 LCLISF
+12 SCFISLF
-18 SLYGVQWNDLK
+18 AYGAWNEL
-29 DGESAE
+29 GEGE
-35 KNLDG
+35 KVEKTLEG

-45 TVNKLKLGKNSHLK
+45 TAKKLILGKNSHLK
-59 VKGKN
+59 IKGEN
-64 TKGIVIKGGLSAE
+64 SKGLEIKGGFSPE
-77 VNIGEGATLDVDI
+77 INIGEGATLDIDI
-90 ENSTKDEAGISLE
+90 ENSTKDEAGLTLVS
-103 STFKGF
+103 STRNFT
-109 IIQKNGNLKLK
+109 IQKNGNLKLK
-120 KQFNGTINSGDIFKQ
+120 KRFNGVINSGDIFKQ
-135 FLDRKGEGTLLRGIS
+135 FLDRRGEGTLLRGIS
-150 VIKTFSTEGSTR
+150 INKKFVTEGNIE

-167 TGIGFDRKTPQGKG
+167 TGIGFDKKTPKWKG
-181 FIEFK
+181 EIEFK

-201 ARYNSVT
+201 ARYNKVT

-213 DTTLIGGAYGIMVN
+213 NTTLIGGAYGLMAN
-227 KGTIKKGAK
+227 KGIIQKGAK

-305 DTVTFERGSILDG
+305 DTVTFEKGSILDG

-326 QILLEEGTK
+326 QFLLEEGTK

-346 EIKGDLYVGPRSA
+346 EIKGDLFVGPRSA
-359 YEGKQLTYK
+359 YEGKQKTYK

-379 ATAIFMGKQAQRARK
+379 ATALLMGKQAQRARK
-394 GEFSYRGLY
+394 GEFTYRGLHSD
-403 NEFSPDEYYTLE
+403 FAADEYYTLE
-415 YNRDNHYNYISTLN
+415 YNRDNQYNYKSTLN
-429 LNNGKIHLRLG
+429 LNNGKINLRLG
-440 NKDKFGR
+440 NPDRLGR

-459 INGKGELVF
+459 IKGKGELVF

-477 KNTVFNILEEEGPK
+477 KNTVFKILEEEGLK
-491 DINGIQG
+491 NINGTQG

-512 FGKLVFTTKVQKLNG
+512 FG
-527 KYVVSLVFKGIEAEN
+527 
-542 FLLAKGKTKTLNKK
+542 
-556 EESSLEDAILSAK
+556 
-569 EVTLEENSTLNI
+569 
-581 KGDTNGLFA
+581 
-590 KNKVTIEE
+590 
-598 EANLNIETK
+598 
-607 KDNKI
+607 
-612 GLKLGEN
+612 
-619 LETFGNINIK
+619 
-629 NTGTGILA
+629 
-637 DNATS
+637 
-642 ILQFENGS
+642 
-650 KTIVNAKDVAVNA
+650 
-663 QKGTSEFK
+663 
-671 GGSNVEL
+671 
-678 TSNKYALV
+678 
-686 SKKAV
+686 
-691 FEKSST
+691 
-697 VKLNGEYGIGTLSET
+697 
-712 DSSDITFKPQSEV
+712 
-725 NINSSNS
+725 
-732 GIYNVNVGGS
+732 
-742 GKVSIK
+742 
-748 APNILKQVRTVNQSL
+748 
-763 KFESGSVLEGNIE
+763 
-776 KSWNANLIL
+776 
-785 DKGSK
+785 
-790 MFVNNKIEANMDIK
+790 
-804 GDLFVGTSKFYEK
+804 
-817 RDSFDNYNTIY
+817 
-828 YNKDSN
+828 
-834 GHETKVNFDNSKI
+834 
-847 HLRIGGADKTG
+847 
-858 ATNDKIFFS
+858 
-867 KNTNING
+867 
-874 KGELVFH
+874 
-881 KRNSSQVTKNTIF
+881 
-894 KILEEEVKNING
+894 
-906 TQGYYLEKFPLSF
+906 
-919 TNDIAFGQLVFTTK
+919 QLVFTTK
-933 VQKLNGKY
+933 VQKLNGRY
-941 IVSLVFK
+941 VVSLVFK

-1001 AKNKVTI
+1001 AKNKVTV
-1008 EEEANLN
+1008 EEKANLN

-1040 AGIGILAD
+1040 AGTGILAD
-1048 NTTSVLQFENGSKT
+1048 NTTSVLKFENGSKT
-1062 IVNAKDVA
+1062 IVNAKDAA

-1075 GTSEFKGGSNVE
+1075 GTSEFKGGSNIE

-1095 VSKKAVF
+1095 VAKKAVF
-1102 EKSST
+1102 EKGST
-1107 VKLNGEYGIG
+1107 VKLNAEYGIG

-1123 SSDITFKPQSEVNI
+1123 SSDVTFNSQSEVNI
-1137 NSSNSGIYNVNVG
+1137 NSSNSGIYNVNIG
-1150 GSGKV
+1150 GSGKL
-1155 SIKAPNILKQVRTV
+1155 SIKAPNVLKQVRTV
-1169 NQSLKFESGSV
+1169 NQSLKFESGST

-1248 YNTVHYNKD
+1248 YYTVHYNKD

-1346 FGPLVYGRK
+1346 FGSLVYGRK
-1355 DKKVNGKYMVT
+1355 DKKVNGKYIVT

-1421 NLKNKDSVIKLNQNT
+1421 NLKNKDSVIKLNENT
-1436 KYAGYDYTFNTGVS
+1436 KYAGYDHTFNTGIS

-1523 KLTRG
+1523 KLTKG

-1541 STKNEKTD
+1541 NTRNDKTN

-1555 DAKLGYKFKYG
+1555 NAKLGYKFKYG
-1566 NAFLKAGLDK
+1566 DAFLKAGLDK

-1583 VIWNENIDE
+1583 VIWDENIDE

-1597 DLSKNIGIGM
+1597 DLSKNIGIGI
-1607 EYKIKQHSF
+1607 EYKVKQHSF

-1626 HYRANTKISI
+1626 HYRANTKISF

>member
-1 MKKVIWKIVVL
+1 MKKVIWKIVLL
-12 LCLISF
+12 LCLTSF

-29 DGESAE
+29 DGETAE
-35 KNLDG
+35 KILDE
-40 NGKVT
+40 NGKETKVDKI
-45 TVNKLKLGKNSHLK
+45 VLGKNSHLK

-64 TKGIVIKGGLSAE
+64 TKGIVIKYGIRSK
-77 VNIGEGATLDVDI
+77 VDIGEGATLDVDI
-90 ENSTKDEAGISLE
+90 ESSIKEATGIASESYKD
-103 STFKGF
+103 F
-109 IIQKNGNLKLK
+109 IVQKNGNLKVK
-120 KQFNGTINSGDIFKQ
+120 NHFIGTINSGDIFKQ
-135 FLDRKGEGTLLRGIS
+135 FLDNKKENSVLRGIS
-150 VIKTFSTEGSTR
+150 VLKRFSTEGNTR
-162 IESAG
+162 IESSG
-167 TGIGFDRKTPQGKG
+167 TGIGFDKKTSKETGL
-181 FIEFK
+181 IEFK

-227 KGTIKKGAK
+227 KGTIKKGSK

-305 DTVTFERGSILDG
+305 DTVTFEKGSILDG

-326 QILLEEGTK
+326 QFLLEEGTK

-346 EIKGDLYVGPRSA
+346 EIKGDLYVGPRAA

-379 ATAIFMGKQAQRARK
+379 ATALFMGKQAQRARK
-394 GEFSYRGLY
+394 GEFTYRGLY
-403 NEFSPDEYYTLE
+403 SDFAADEYYTLD
-415 YNRDNHYNYISTLN
+415 YNKHNYSDNNHNSTLN

-440 NKDKFGR
+440 TPDRLGR

-452 IFSKNTI
+452 IFSKNTV

-477 KNTVFNILEEEGPK
+477 KNTVFKILEEEGLK
-491 DINGIQG
+491 NINGTQG

-512 FGKLVFTTKVQKLNG
+512 FG
-527 KYVVSLVFKGIEAEN
+527 
-542 FLLAKGKTKTLNKK
+542 
-556 EESSLEDAILSAK
+556 
-569 EVTLEENSTLNI
+569 
-581 KGDTNGLFA
+581 
-590 KNKVTIEE
+590 
-598 EANLNIETK
+598 
-607 KDNKI
+607 
-612 GLKLGEN
+612 
-619 LETFGNINIK
+619 
-629 NTGTGILA
+629 
-637 DNATS
+637 
-642 ILQFENGS
+642 
-650 KTIVNAKDVAVNA
+650 
-663 QKGTSEFK
+663 
-671 GGSNVEL
+671 
-678 TSNKYALV
+678 
-686 SKKAV
+686 
-691 FEKSST
+691 
-697 VKLNGEYGIGTLSET
+697 
-712 DSSDITFKPQSEV
+712 
-725 NINSSNS
+725 
-732 GIYNVNVGGS
+732 
-742 GKVSIK
+742 
-748 APNILKQVRTVNQSL
+748 
-763 KFESGSVLEGNIE
+763 
-776 KSWNANLIL
+776 
-785 DKGSK
+785 
-790 MFVNNKIEANMDIK
+790 
-804 GDLFVGTSKFYEK
+804 
-817 RDSFDNYNTIY
+817 
-828 YNKDSN
+828 
-834 GHETKVNFDNSKI
+834 
-847 HLRIGGADKTG
+847 
-858 ATNDKIFFS
+858 
-867 KNTNING
+867 
-874 KGELVFH
+874 
-881 KRNSSQVTKNTIF
+881 
-894 KILEEEVKNING
+894 
-906 TQGYYLEKFPLSF
+906 
-919 TNDIAFGQLVFTTK
+919 QLVFTTK
-933 VQKLNGKY
+933 VQKLNGRY
-941 IVSLVFK
+941 VVSLVFK

-1001 AKNKVTI
+1001 AKNKVTV
-1008 EEEANLN
+1008 EEKANLN

-1040 AGIGILAD
+1040 AGTGILAD
-1048 NTTSVLQFENGSKT
+1048 NTASVLQFENGSKT

-1070 INAQK
+1070 VNAQK

-1095 VSKKAVF
+1095 VAKKAVF
-1102 EKSST
+1102 EKGST

-1117 TLSETD
+1117 TLLETD

-1169 NQSLKFESGSV
+1169 NQSLKFENGSV

-1319 LEEEGKDVGG
+1319 LEEEGKNVGG

-1355 DKKVNGKYMVT
+1355 DKKVNGKYIVT

-1375 AAKNSLTNSRD
+1375 AAKNTLTNSRD

-1436 KYAGYDYTFNTGVS
+1436 KYAGYDHTFNTGIS

-1555 DAKLGYKFKYG
+1555 NAKLGYKFKYG
-1566 NAFLKAGLDK
+1566 DAFLKAGLDK

>member
-12 LCLISF
+12 LCLTSF

-29 DGESAE
+29 DGETAE
-35 KNLDG
+35 KILDE
-40 NGKVT
+40 NGKETKVDKI
-45 TVNKLKLGKNSHLK
+45 VLGKNSHLK

-64 TKGIVIKGGLSAE
+64 TKGIVIKYGIRSK
-77 VNIGEGATLDVDI
+77 VDIGEGATLDVDI
-90 ENSTKDEAGISLE
+90 ESSIKEATGIASESYKD
-103 STFKGF
+103 F
-109 IIQKNGNLKLK
+109 IVQKNGNLKVK
-120 KQFNGTINSGDIFKQ
+120 NHFIGTINSGDIFKQ
-135 FLDRKGEGTLLRGIS
+135 FLDNKKENSVLKGIS
-150 VIKTFSTEGSTR
+150 VLKRFSTEGNTR
-162 IESAG
+162 IESSG
-167 TGIGFDRKTPQGKG
+167 TGIGFDKKTSKETGL
-181 FIEFK
+181 IEFK

-227 KGTIKKGAK
+227 KGTIKKGSK

-305 DTVTFERGSILDG
+305 DTVTFEKGSILDG

-326 QILLEEGTK
+326 QFLLEEGTK

-346 EIKGDLYVGPRSA
+346 EIKGDLYVGPRAA

-379 ATAIFMGKQAQRARK
+379 ATALFMGKQAQRARK
-394 GEFSYRGLY
+394 GEFTYRGLY
-403 NEFSPDEYYTLE
+403 SDFAADEYYTLD
-415 YNRDNHYNYISTLN
+415 YNKHNYSDNNHNSTLN

-440 NKDKFGR
+440 TPDRLGR

-452 IFSKNTI
+452 IFSKNTV

-477 KNTVFNILEEEGPK
+477 KNTVFKILEEEGLK
-491 DINGIQG
+491 NINGTQG

-512 FGKLVFTTKVQKLNG
+512 FGQLVFTTKVQKLNG
-527 KYVVSLVFKGIEAEN
+527 RYVVSLVFKGIEADN
-542 FLLAKGKTKTLNKK
+542 FLLAKGETKTLNKK
-556 EESSLEDAILSAK
+556 KEGSLEDAILSAK
-569 EVTLEENSTLNI
+569 EVTIEEKSTLNI

-590 KNKVTIEE
+590 KNKVTVEE
-598 EANLNIETK
+598 KANLNIETE
-607 KDNKI
+607 NKI
-612 GLKLGEN
+612 ALKLGEN

-629 NTGTGILA
+629 NAGTGILA
-637 DNATS
+637 DSTTS
-642 ILQFENGS
+642 VLQFENGS
-650 KTIVNAKDVAVNA
+650 KTIVNAKDIAVNA

-686 SKKAV
+686 AKKAV
-691 FEKSST
+691 FEKGST

-712 DSSDITFKPQSEV
+712 DSSDITFKSQSEV

-790 MFVNNKIEANMDIK
+790 MFVNNKIEANI
-804 GDLFVGTSKFYEK
+804 
-817 RDSFDNYNTIY
+817 
-828 YNKDSN
+828 
-834 GHETKVNFDNSKI
+834 
-847 HLRIGGADKTG
+847 
-858 ATNDKIFFS
+858 
-867 KNTNING
+867 
-874 KGELVFH
+874 
-881 KRNSSQVTKNTIF
+881 
-894 KILEEEVKNING
+894 
-906 TQGYYLEKFPLSF
+906 
-919 TNDIAFGQLVFTTK
+919 
-933 VQKLNGKY
+933 
-941 IVSLVFK
+941 
-948 GIEADNFLLAKG
+948 
-960 ETKTLNK
+960 
-967 KKEGSLEDAIL
+967 
-978 SAKEVTIEEK
+978 
-988 STLNIKGDTNGLF
+988 
-1001 AKNKVTI
+1001 
-1008 EEEANLN
+1008 
-1015 IETENKIA
+1015 
-1023 LKLGENLETFG
+1023 
-1034 NINIKN
+1034 
-1040 AGIGILAD
+1040 
-1048 NTTSVLQFENGSKT
+1048 
-1062 IVNAKDVA
+1062 
-1070 INAQK
+1070 
-1075 GTSEFKGGSNVE
+1075 
-1087 LTSNKYAL
+1087 
-1095 VSKKAVF
+1095 
-1102 EKSST
+1102 
-1107 VKLNGEYGIG
+1107 
-1117 TLSETD
+1117 
-1123 SSDITFKPQSEVNI
+1123 
-1137 NSSNSGIYNVNVG
+1137 
-1150 GSGKV
+1150 
-1155 SIKAPNILKQVRTV
+1155 
-1169 NQSLKFESGSV
+1169 
-1180 LEGNIEKSWNAN
+1180 
-1192 LILDKGSKMFVNNK
+1192 
-1206 IEANMDIKGDLFVGT
+1206 DIKGDLFVGT

-1248 YNTVHYNKD
+1248 YYTVHYNKD

-1355 DKKVNGKYMVT
+1355 DKKVNGKYIVT

-1375 AAKNSLTNSRD
+1375 AAKNTLANSRD

-1464 IGQGIYLKKD
+1464 IAQGIYLKKD
-1474 LKPFYLGTVYKHTKS
+1474 LKPFYLGAIYKHTKS

-1497 LHSNDFSFV
+1497 LHSNDFSFIA
-1506 VGYNKD
+1506 GYNKE
-1512 ISEKTFLDSNI
+1512 IGEKVFVDSNI

-1541 STKNEKTD
+1541 NTKNEKTN

-1555 DAKLGYKFKYG
+1555 NTKLGYKFKYG

-1583 VIWNENIDE
+1583 VVWNENIDE

-1597 DLSKNIGIGM
+1597 DLGKNIGIGM
-1607 EYKIKQHSF
+1607 EYKVKQHSF

-1626 HYRANTKISI
+1626 HYRANTKISF

>member
-12 LCLISF
+12 LCLTSF

-29 DGESAE
+29 DGETAE
-35 KNLDG
+35 KILDE
-40 NGKVT
+40 NRKETKITKIV
-45 TVNKLKLGKNSHLK
+45 LGKNSNLK

-64 TKGIVIKGGLSAE
+64 TKGVLVKGSYFQSK
-77 VNIGEGATLDVDI
+77 VNIGEGATLDIDI
-90 ENSTKDEAGISLE
+90 ESSDKDSSGISFAE
-103 STFKGF
+103 KRDF
-109 IIQKNGNLKLK
+109 IIEKNGKLNVKNL
-120 KQFNGTINSGDIFKQ
+120 FNGTINSGDILRQ
-135 FLDRKGEGTLLRGIS
+135 FHSSKEGKGILVRG
-150 VIKTFSTEGSTR
+150 VTVAKKFTTEGNTR
-162 IESAG
+162 IESSGA
-167 TGIGFDRKTPQGKG
+167 GIGFDKTTSNGQGE
-181 FIEFK
+181 IEFK
-186 KGSKTFVKAGFAGVF
+186 KGSKTFVKGGIAGVF
-201 ARYNSVT
+201 ARYNNVT

-213 DTTLIGGAYGIMVN
+213 DTTLIGGAYGLMAN

-245 GKFEVKEHDFLKFE
+245 GKFEVKEHDRLTFE
-259 SGSELNILAND
+259 SGSELNILANN
-270 SALYGIRLKG
+270 SALYGIRLVG

-305 DTVTFERGSILDG
+305 NTVTFEKGSILDG

-326 QILLEEGTK
+326 QFLLEEGTK
-335 LFVPNKIQANL
+335 LFVPEKIQANL

-359 YEGKQLTYK
+359 YEGKQKTYK
-368 EAVEDADTVAG
+368 ETVEKSSDIDTVVG

-394 GEFSYRGLY
+394 GEIRYGKTYDDFSA
-403 NEFSPDEYYTLE
+403 NEYYTLK
-415 YNRDNHYNYISTLN
+415 YNENSYNYKSTLN

-440 NKDKFGR
+440 TPDRLGR

-452 IFSKNTI
+452 IFSKNTV

-477 KNTVFNILEEEGPK
+477 KNTVFKILEEEGLK
-491 DINGIQG
+491 NINGTQG

-512 FGKLVFTTKVQKLNG
+512 FG
-527 KYVVSLVFKGIEAEN
+527 
-542 FLLAKGKTKTLNKK
+542 
-556 EESSLEDAILSAK
+556 
-569 EVTLEENSTLNI
+569 
-581 KGDTNGLFA
+581 
-590 KNKVTIEE
+590 
-598 EANLNIETK
+598 
-607 KDNKI
+607 
-612 GLKLGEN
+612 
-619 LETFGNINIK
+619 
-629 NTGTGILA
+629 
-637 DNATS
+637 
-642 ILQFENGS
+642 
-650 KTIVNAKDVAVNA
+650 
-663 QKGTSEFK
+663 
-671 GGSNVEL
+671 
-678 TSNKYALV
+678 
-686 SKKAV
+686 
-691 FEKSST
+691 
-697 VKLNGEYGIGTLSET
+697 
-712 DSSDITFKPQSEV
+712 
-725 NINSSNS
+725 
-732 GIYNVNVGGS
+732 
-742 GKVSIK
+742 
-748 APNILKQVRTVNQSL
+748 
-763 KFESGSVLEGNIE
+763 
-776 KSWNANLIL
+776 
-785 DKGSK
+785 
-790 MFVNNKIEANMDIK
+790 
-804 GDLFVGTSKFYEK
+804 
-817 RDSFDNYNTIY
+817 
-828 YNKDSN
+828 
-834 GHETKVNFDNSKI
+834 
-847 HLRIGGADKTG
+847 
-858 ATNDKIFFS
+858 
-867 KNTNING
+867 
-874 KGELVFH
+874 
-881 KRNSSQVTKNTIF
+881 
-894 KILEEEVKNING
+894 
-906 TQGYYLEKFPLSF
+906 
-919 TNDIAFGQLVFTTK
+919 QLVFTTK
-933 VQKLNGKY
+933 VQKLNGRY
-941 IVSLVFK
+941 VVSLVFK

-1001 AKNKVTI
+1001 AKNKVTV
-1008 EEEANLN
+1008 EEKANLN

-1040 AGIGILAD
+1040 AGTGILAD
-1048 NTTSVLQFENGSKT
+1048 NTASVLKFENGSKT

-1070 INAQK
+1070 VNAQK

-1095 VSKKAVF
+1095 VAKKAVF
-1102 EKSST
+1102 EKGST

-1123 SSDITFKPQSEVNI
+1123 SSDVTFNSQSEVSI

-1150 GSGKV
+1150 GSGKL

-1192 LILDKGSKMFVNNK
+1192 LILDKDSKMFVNNK

-1221 RNSYEKEESKNS
+1221 RNSYEKEENKNS
-1233 MQTLSTMSTFSSSDK
+1233 MQTLSTMSTFSSSNK

-1306 NVSKVKRNMTYSL
+1306 NVSKVRRNMTYSL

-1355 DKKVNGKYMVT
+1355 DKKVNGKYIVT

-1375 AAKNSLTNSRD
+1375 AAKNTLTSSRD

-1626 HYRANTKISI
+1626 HYRAKTKISI

>member
-12 LCLISF
+12 LCLTSF

-29 DGESAE
+29 DGETAE
-35 KNLDG
+35 KILDE
-40 NGKVT
+40 NRKETKITKIV
-45 TVNKLKLGKNSHLK
+45 LGKNSNLK

-64 TKGIVIKGGLSAE
+64 TKGVLVKGSYFQSK
-77 VNIGEGATLDVDI
+77 VNIGEGATLDIDI
-90 ENSTKDEAGISLE
+90 ESSDKDSSGISFAE
-103 STFKGF
+103 KRDF
-109 IIQKNGNLKLK
+109 IIEKNGKLNVKNL
-120 KQFNGTINSGDIFKQ
+120 FNGTINSGDILRQ
-135 FLDRKGEGTLLRGIS
+135 FHSSKEGKGILVRG
-150 VIKTFSTEGSTR
+150 VTVAKKFTTEGNTR
-162 IESAG
+162 IESSGA
-167 TGIGFDRKTPQGKG
+167 GIGFDKTTSNGQGE
-181 FIEFK
+181 IEFK
-186 KGSKTFVKAGFAGVF
+186 KSSKTFVKGGIAGVF
-201 ARYNSVT
+201 ARYNNVT

-213 DTTLIGGAYGIMVN
+213 DTTLIGGAYGLMAN

-245 GKFEVKEHDFLKFE
+245 GKFEVKEHDRLTFE
-259 SGSELNILAND
+259 SGSELNILANN
-270 SALYGIRLKG
+270 SALYGIRLVG

-305 DTVTFERGSILDG
+305 NTVTFEKGSILDG

-326 QILLEEGTK
+326 QFLLEEGTK
-335 LFVPNKIQANL
+335 LFVPEKIQANL

-359 YEGKQLTYK
+359 YEGKQKTYK
-368 EAVEDADTVAG
+368 ETVEKSSDIDTVVG

-394 GEFSYRGLY
+394 GEIRYGKTYDDFSA
-403 NEFSPDEYYTLE
+403 NEYYTLK
-415 YNRDNHYNYISTLN
+415 YNENSYNYKSTLN

-440 NKDKFGR
+440 TPDRLGR

-452 IFSKNTI
+452 IFSKNTV

-477 KNTVFNILEEEGPK
+477 KNTVFKILEEEGLK
-491 DINGIQG
+491 NINGTQG

-512 FGKLVFTTKVQKLNG
+512 FG
-527 KYVVSLVFKGIEAEN
+527 
-542 FLLAKGKTKTLNKK
+542 
-556 EESSLEDAILSAK
+556 
-569 EVTLEENSTLNI
+569 
-581 KGDTNGLFA
+581 
-590 KNKVTIEE
+590 
-598 EANLNIETK
+598 
-607 KDNKI
+607 
-612 GLKLGEN
+612 
-619 LETFGNINIK
+619 
-629 NTGTGILA
+629 
-637 DNATS
+637 
-642 ILQFENGS
+642 
-650 KTIVNAKDVAVNA
+650 
-663 QKGTSEFK
+663 
-671 GGSNVEL
+671 
-678 TSNKYALV
+678 
-686 SKKAV
+686 
-691 FEKSST
+691 
-697 VKLNGEYGIGTLSET
+697 
-712 DSSDITFKPQSEV
+712 
-725 NINSSNS
+725 
-732 GIYNVNVGGS
+732 
-742 GKVSIK
+742 
-748 APNILKQVRTVNQSL
+748 
-763 KFESGSVLEGNIE
+763 
-776 KSWNANLIL
+776 
-785 DKGSK
+785 
-790 MFVNNKIEANMDIK
+790 
-804 GDLFVGTSKFYEK
+804 
-817 RDSFDNYNTIY
+817 
-828 YNKDSN
+828 
-834 GHETKVNFDNSKI
+834 
-847 HLRIGGADKTG
+847 
-858 ATNDKIFFS
+858 
-867 KNTNING
+867 
-874 KGELVFH
+874 
-881 KRNSSQVTKNTIF
+881 
-894 KILEEEVKNING
+894 
-906 TQGYYLEKFPLSF
+906 
-919 TNDIAFGQLVFTTK
+919 QLVFTTK
-933 VQKLNGKY
+933 VQKLNGRY
-941 IVSLVFK
+941 VVSLVFK

-1001 AKNKVTI
+1001 AKNKVTV
-1008 EEEANLN
+1008 EEKANLN

-1040 AGIGILAD
+1040 AGTGILAD
-1048 NTTSVLQFENGSKT
+1048 NTASVLKFENGSKT

-1070 INAQK
+1070 VNAQK

-1095 VSKKAVF
+1095 VAKKAVF
-1102 EKSST
+1102 EKGST
-1107 VKLNGEYGIG
+1107 VKLNAEYGIG

-1123 SSDITFKPQSEVNI
+1123 SSDVTFNSQSEVSI

-1150 GSGKV
+1150 GSGKL

-1233 MQTLSTMSTFSSSDK
+1233 MQTLSTMSTFSSSNK

-1306 NVSKVKRNMTYSL
+1306 NVSKVRRNMTYSL

-1355 DKKVNGKYMVT
+1355 DKKVNGKYIVT

-1375 AAKNSLTNSRD
+1375 AAKNTLTSSRD

-1436 KYAGYDYTFNTGVS
+1436 KYAGYDYTFNTGIS

-1626 HYRANTKISI
+1626 HYRAKTKISI

>member
-1 MKKVIWKIVVL
+1 MLSCFISLFAYGAWNELGEGEKV
-12 LCLISF
+12 
-18 SLYGVQWNDLK
+18 
-29 DGESAE
+29 E
-35 KNLDG
+35 KTLEG

-45 TVNKLKLGKNSHLK
+45 TAKKLILGKNSHLK
-59 VKGKN
+59 IKGEN
-64 TKGIVIKGGLSAE
+64 SKGLEIKGGFSPE
-77 VNIGEGATLDVDI
+77 INIGEGATLDIDI
-90 ENSTKDEAGISLE
+90 ENSTKDEAGLTLVS
-103 STFKGF
+103 STRNFT
-109 IIQKNGNLKLK
+109 IQKNGNLKLK
-120 KQFNGTINSGDIFKQ
+120 KRFNGVINSGDIFKQ
-135 FLDRKGEGTLLRGIS
+135 FLDRRGEGTLLRGIS
-150 VIKTFSTEGSTR
+150 INKKFVTEGNIE

-167 TGIGFDRKTPQGKG
+167 TGIGFDKKTPKWKG
-181 FIEFK
+181 EIEFK

-201 ARYNSVT
+201 ARYNKVT

-213 DTTLIGGAYGIMVN
+213 NTTLIGGAYGLMAN
-227 KGTIKKGAK
+227 KGIIQKGAK

-305 DTVTFERGSILDG
+305 DTVTFEKGSILDG

-326 QILLEEGTK
+326 QFLLEEGTK

-346 EIKGDLYVGPRSA
+346 EIKGDLFVGPRSA
-359 YEGKQLTYK
+359 YEGKQKTYK

-379 ATAIFMGKQAQRARK
+379 ATALLMGKQAQRARK
-394 GEFSYRGLY
+394 GEFTYRGLHSD
-403 NEFSPDEYYTLE
+403 FAADEYYTLE
-415 YNRDNHYNYISTLN
+415 YNRDNQYNYKSTFN
-429 LNNGKIHLRLG
+429 LNNGKINLRLG
-440 NKDKFGR
+440 DKDRFGR

-459 INGKGELVF
+459 IKGKGELVF

-477 KNTVFNILEEEGPK
+477 KNTVFKILEEEGLK
-491 DINGIQG
+491 NINGTQG

-512 FGKLVFTTKVQKLNG
+512 FG
-527 KYVVSLVFKGIEAEN
+527 
-542 FLLAKGKTKTLNKK
+542 
-556 EESSLEDAILSAK
+556 
-569 EVTLEENSTLNI
+569 
-581 KGDTNGLFA
+581 
-590 KNKVTIEE
+590 
-598 EANLNIETK
+598 
-607 KDNKI
+607 
-612 GLKLGEN
+612 
-619 LETFGNINIK
+619 
-629 NTGTGILA
+629 
-637 DNATS
+637 
-642 ILQFENGS
+642 
-650 KTIVNAKDVAVNA
+650 
-663 QKGTSEFK
+663 
-671 GGSNVEL
+671 
-678 TSNKYALV
+678 
-686 SKKAV
+686 
-691 FEKSST
+691 
-697 VKLNGEYGIGTLSET
+697 
-712 DSSDITFKPQSEV
+712 
-725 NINSSNS
+725 
-732 GIYNVNVGGS
+732 
-742 GKVSIK
+742 
-748 APNILKQVRTVNQSL
+748 
-763 KFESGSVLEGNIE
+763 
-776 KSWNANLIL
+776 
-785 DKGSK
+785 
-790 MFVNNKIEANMDIK
+790 
-804 GDLFVGTSKFYEK
+804 
-817 RDSFDNYNTIY
+817 
-828 YNKDSN
+828 
-834 GHETKVNFDNSKI
+834 
-847 HLRIGGADKTG
+847 
-858 ATNDKIFFS
+858 
-867 KNTNING
+867 
-874 KGELVFH
+874 
-881 KRNSSQVTKNTIF
+881 
-894 KILEEEVKNING
+894 
-906 TQGYYLEKFPLSF
+906 
-919 TNDIAFGQLVFTTK
+919 QLVFTTK
-933 VQKLNGKY
+933 VQKLNGRY
-941 IVSLVFK
+941 VVSLVFK

-1001 AKNKVTI
+1001 AKNKVTV
-1008 EEEANLN
+1008 EEKANLN

-1040 AGIGILAD
+1040 AGTGILAD
-1048 NTTSVLQFENGSKT
+1048 NTTSVLKFENGSKT

-1075 GTSEFKGGSNVE
+1075 GTSEFKGGSNIE

-1095 VSKKAVF
+1095 VAKKAVF
-1102 EKSST
+1102 EKGST
-1107 VKLNGEYGIG
+1107 VKLNAEYGIG

-1123 SSDITFKPQSEVNI
+1123 SSDVTFNSQSEVNI

-1150 GSGKV
+1150 GSGKL
-1155 SIKAPNILKQVRTV
+1155 SIKAPNVLKQVRTV
-1169 NQSLKFESGSV
+1169 NQSLKFENGSI

-1248 YNTVHYNKD
+1248 YYTVHYNKD
-1257 SNGHKTKVNLDNA
+1257 SNGNKTKVNLDNA
-1270 NIHLRINGEQSESND
+1270 NIHLRINGAQSENND
-1285 KIVFSKD
+1285 KMVFSKD
-1292 TEITGKG
+1292 TEIRGKG
-1299 EITLHPE
+1299 EITLHPQ
-1306 NVSKVKRNMTYSL
+1306 NVSKVKRNMSFTL

-1329 NKVYNL
+1329 NKVYDL
-1335 EKTSLTLKTVE
+1335 EKLPLTLGKVE
-1346 FGPLVYGRK
+1346 FGALKFGRK
-1355 DKKVNGKYMVT
+1355 DKKLNGRYVVT
-1366 LEDTGELSQ
+1366 LVATGELSE
-1375 AAKNSLTNSRD
+1375 AAKNTLINSRD

-1421 NLKNKDSVIKLNQNT
+1421 NLKNKDSVIKLNENT
-1436 KYAGYDYTFNTGVS
+1436 KYAGYDHTFNTGIS

-1523 KLTRG
+1523 KLTKG

-1541 STKNEKTD
+1541 NTRNDKTN

-1555 DAKLGYKFKYG
+1555 NAKLGYKFKYG
-1566 NAFLKAGLDK
+1566 DAFLKAGLDK

-1583 VIWNENIDE
+1583 VIWDENIDE

-1597 DLSKNIGIGM
+1597 DLSKNIGIGI
-1607 EYKIKQHSF
+1607 EYKVKQHSF

-1626 HYRANTKISI
+1626 HYRANTKISF

>member
-29 DGESAE
+29 DGENAE
-35 KNLDG
+35 KTLDG
-40 NGKVT
+40 NGKETKVDKI
-45 TVNKLKLGKNSHLK
+45 VLGKNSHLK

-64 TKGIVIKGGLSAE
+64 TKGVVIKYGIHSK
-77 VNIGEGATLDVDI
+77 VDIGEGATLDVDI
-90 ENSTKDEAGISLE
+90 ESSIKEATGIASESYKD
-103 STFKGF
+103 FVV
-109 IIQKNGNLKLK
+109 QKNGNLKVK
-120 KQFNGTINSGDIFKQ
+120 NHFIGTINSGDIFKQ
-135 FLDRKGEGTLLRGIS
+135 FLDNKKENSVLKGIS
-150 VIKTFSTEGSTR
+150 VLKRFSTEGNTR
-162 IESAG
+162 IESSG
-167 TGIGFDRKTPQGKG
+167 TGIGFDKKTSKETGL
-181 FIEFK
+181 IEFK

-305 DTVTFERGSILDG
+305 DTVTFEKGSILDG

-326 QILLEEGTK
+326 QFLLEEGTK
-335 LFVPNKIQANL
+335 LFVPEKIQANL

-379 ATAIFMGKQAQRARK
+379 ATALFIGKQAQRARK
-394 GEFSYRGLY
+394 GEISYRKLH
-403 NEFSPDEYYTLE
+403 EDFSSDEYYTLK
-415 YNRDNHYNYISTLN
+415 YNENNYNYKSTLN

-477 KNTVFNILEEEGPK
+477 KNTIFKILEEEIK
-491 DINGIQG
+491 NINGTQG

-512 FGKLVFTTKVQKLNG
+512 FGKLVFTTKAQKLNG
-527 KYVVSLVFKGIEAEN
+527 KYIVSLVFKGIEADN
-542 FLLAKGKTKTLNKK
+542 FLLAKGETKTLNKK

-590 KNKVTIEE
+590 KNKVTVEE

-607 KDNKI
+607 KDNRI

-629 NTGTGILA
+629 NAGTGILA
-637 DNATS
+637 DSTTS
-642 ILQFENGS
+642 VLQFENGS
-650 KTIVNAKDVAVNA
+650 KTIVNAKDVAINA

-686 SKKAV
+686 AKKAV
-691 FEKSST
+691 FEKGST

-748 APNILKQVRTVNQSL
+748 APNVLKQVRTVNQSL
-763 KFESGSVLEGNIE
+763 KFENGSVLEGNIE

-785 DKGSK
+785 DKGS
-790 MFVNNKIEANMDIK
+790 
-804 GDLFVGTSKFYEK
+804 
-817 RDSFDNYNTIY
+817 R
-828 YNKDSN
+828 
-834 GHETKVNFDNSKI
+834 
-847 HLRIGGADKTG
+847 
-858 ATNDKIFFS
+858 
-867 KNTNING
+867 
-874 KGELVFH
+874 
-881 KRNSSQVTKNTIF
+881 
-894 KILEEEVKNING
+894 
-906 TQGYYLEKFPLSF
+906 
-919 TNDIAFGQLVFTTK
+919 
-933 VQKLNGKY
+933 
-941 IVSLVFK
+941 
-948 GIEADNFLLAKG
+948 
-960 ETKTLNK
+960 
-967 KKEGSLEDAIL
+967 
-978 SAKEVTIEEK
+978 
-988 STLNIKGDTNGLF
+988 
-1001 AKNKVTI
+1001 
-1008 EEEANLN
+1008 
-1015 IETENKIA
+1015 
-1023 LKLGENLETFG
+1023 
-1034 NINIKN
+1034 
-1040 AGIGILAD
+1040 
-1048 NTTSVLQFENGSKT
+1048 
-1062 IVNAKDVA
+1062 
-1070 INAQK
+1070 
-1075 GTSEFKGGSNVE
+1075 
-1087 LTSNKYAL
+1087 
-1095 VSKKAVF
+1095 
-1102 EKSST
+1102 
-1107 VKLNGEYGIG
+1107 
-1117 TLSETD
+1117 
-1123 SSDITFKPQSEVNI
+1123 
-1137 NSSNSGIYNVNVG
+1137 
-1150 GSGKV
+1150 
-1155 SIKAPNILKQVRTV
+1155 
-1169 NQSLKFESGSV
+1169 
-1180 LEGNIEKSWNAN
+1180 
-1192 LILDKGSKMFVNNK
+1192 MFVNNK

-1248 YNTVHYNKD
+1248 YYTVHYNKD

-1319 LEEEGKDVGG
+1319 LEEEGKNVGG

-1355 DKKVNGKYMVT
+1355 DKKVNGKYIVT

-1401 IFENHNLELK
+1401 IFENHNSELK

-1421 NLKNKDSVIKLNQNT
+1421 NLKNKDSVTKLNQNT
-1436 KYAGYDYTFNTGVS
+1436 RYAGYDHTFNTGIS

-1555 DAKLGYKFKYG
+1555 NAKLGYKFKYG
-1566 NAFLKAGLDK
+1566 NAFLKVGLDK